1 MAFEDLMGANYKGEC
16 PTLKHLYQLNERAFQ
31 GIQEQLA
38 KNNLIPL
45 FGAGFTGD
53 VYPVW
58 PSLLRK
64 IAEPFPNCQT
74 QLESQLNAGQFE
86 EAASTLCEEMDEFE
100 FQEELYQTF
109 GPHTVPD
116 AMEKLTPARK
126 AIPRIFNGPMMTT
139 NVDLCLEEIYGHR
152 LEVLC
157 PHTKYHLPQAD
168 RALQTAAPILFKLHG
183 SVSDREH
190 MVFTK
195 EDYDK
200 VYLSP
205 SAQSS
210 PLVHTLSSIFSSRPV
225 LFLGC
230 SLYTD
235 RVVQVLNACC
245 EHRTYFALVELP
257 KETENEA
264 NPWEPLL
271 VNADGAENEVYRQ
284 RRQFMSK
291 HHIQCIWYPC
301 GQYEALDWF
310 LQALLPPEAPTPKK
324 RSPIPSLRRSLVG
337 RDAFIQNLY
346 EHCIRHSAPVFVTG
360 VGGQGKTEV
369 CHAVLRRLEGEGH
382 NILYVPAAGIQSP
395 ALLCQTIAQRAGIP
409 TLPDDKASDL
419 PGYLDYLQDGLSTRS
434 HAVLYLDNF
443 EDVWHAAQEDERL
456 KVLEFLAQLC
466 RMDLPVLLSSQVAP
480 TCYDI
485 PQDVLPLES
494 LNRKDGKDR
503 ELFQDIYEEK
513 KGHLPLEGQAFETL
527 LQQLDGHP
535 LSILLTATLAAH
547 APSWENVLERWTH
560 AQQKTSNSRHTSLDT
575 ALQAVWDAL
584 SPSPQ
589 AIHLWG
595 LIALYYGPL
604 AYAQL
609 MELAENEQ
617 EREQWTDSIA
627 QLCDACL
634 VDWDDTGTALVM
646 LQPVKEGF
654 FLLAEEDEVFF
665 CILQWF
671 NHYAPILEQANDFQN
686 PSRQAAHTYVVEHL
700 PQLFHLLERMLAP
713 KWQEQLYPAI
723 ALFTQKLHNYF
734 QFSTL
739 QGLDILKKLL
749 SFIQQQENRSL
760 EGLIAERQA
769 DLLRRT
775 GQLPQALDLYAQ
787 AESLF
792 RQEHNNLGLANTLK
806 SRADLLRRT
815 GQLPQALNLYAQA
828 ESLYRQEQDDLG
840 LANTLFSRADLL
852 FLTGQL
858 PQALD
863 LYTQTETLYRQEH
876 NNLGLANTLRSR
888 ADLLSRTGQLPQALN
903 LYAQAES
910 LFRQEQNNLGLA
922 NTLRSQA
929 ELLSRTGQL
938 PQALNLYAQAESLFR
953 QVHNNLGL
961 ANSLK
966 SRADLLSRTGQLPQA
981 LALYAQAEALYHQE
995 QDNLGLAN
1003 TLKSRADLLSRT
1015 GKFPKAL
1022 DLYAQAEALYRQE
1035 QDDLGLANTLRS
1047 RADLLS
1053 RTGKLQQALDL
1064 YAQAETLYRQEQDN
1078 LGLAN
1083 SLLSRAFLYLDS
1095 NDYAQVLPLLFQAL
1109 PLYESEQEPWGIVFT
1124 CALLSKLCPLFE
1136 KQAHQAPAFEQR
1148 AREIA
1153 ETLPPNQKEI
1163 ILSILNNKNP

>member
-1 MAFEDLMGANYKGEC
+1 MAFEDLMGANYKGEFQ
-16 PTLKHLYQLNERAFQ
+16 TLKRLYKQNKRAFQ
-31 GIQEQLA
+31 GIQEQLS

-45 FGAGFTGD
+45 FGAGFTGY

-58 PSLLRK
+58 PSLLEK
-64 IAEPFPNCQT
+64 MAEPFPNCQT
-74 QLESQLNAGQFE
+74 QLEDQLNAGQFE
-86 EAASTLCEEMDEFE
+86 EAASTLCAEMGEFE
-100 FQEELYQTF
+100 FREELCQTF

-195 EDYDK
+195 EAYDT
-200 VYLSP
+200 VYPCSQEPTPLSE
-205 SAQSS
+205 
-210 PLVHTLSSIFSSRPV
+210 TLSSIFRSRPV

-230 SLYTD
+230 SLDTD

-245 EHRTYFALVELP
+245 EHRSYFALVELP
-257 KETENEA
+257 KETENKA

-301 GQYEALDWF
+301 GQYEALDWL

-324 RSPIPSLRRSLVG
+324 RSPIPALRRTLVG
-337 RDAFIQNLY
+337 RDVFIQTLY
-346 EHCIRHSAPVFVTG
+346 EHCTNHSAPVFVTG

-419 PGYLDYLQDGLSTRS
+419 PGYLDYLLDGMSTRS
-434 HAVLYLDNF
+434 NAVLYLDNF
-443 EDVWHAAQEDERL
+443 EDVWHATEQDERL
-456 KVLEFLAQLC
+456 KVLEFLARLC
-466 RMDLPVLLSSQVAP
+466 QMDLPVLLSSQVAP
-480 TCYDI
+480 TSYDVS
-485 PQDVLPLES
+485 QNVLPLES

-503 ELFQDIYEEK
+503 ELFQAVYHEK

-547 APSWENVLERWTH
+547 APSWDNVLERWTH

-584 SPSPQ
+584 SPSTQ

-604 AYAQL
+604 DYPQL
-609 MELAENEQ
+609 MELAEDEQ
-617 EREQWTDSIA
+617 KRQQWQCSID

-634 VDWDDTGTALVM
+634 VDWNDTGSALVM
-646 LQPVKEGF
+646 LQPVKEGY
-654 FLLAEEDEVFF
+654 FLLAEADEVIS
-665 CILQWF
+665 CILQWCSY
-671 NHYAPILEQANDFQN
+671 YAPILEQTNNFHHSNYQI
-686 PSRQAAHTYVVEHL
+686 SHTYVVEHL

-713 KWQEQLYPAI
+713 KWQERLYPAT
-723 ALFTQKLHNYF
+723 AFLTQKIRNYF

-739 QGLDILKKLL
+739 QGLDLLKKLL
-749 SFIQQQENRSL
+749 PFSQQQKNCPL
-760 EGLIAERQA
+760 EALISILLA
-769 DLLRRT
+769 DLLSRT
-775 GQLPQALDLYAQ
+775 GLPQQALD
-787 AESLF
+787 
-792 RQEHNNLGLANTLK
+792 
-806 SRADLLRRT
+806 
-815 GQLPQALNLYAQA
+815 LYAQA
-828 ESLYRQEQDDLG
+828 ESLYRQEQ
-840 LANTLFSRADLL
+840 
-852 FLTGQL
+852 
-858 PQALD
+858 
-863 LYTQTETLYRQEH
+863 

-888 ADLLSRTGQLPQALN
+888 ADLLSRTGQLQQALD

-910 LFRQEQNNLGLA
+910 LFRQEQSNLGLA
-922 NTLRSQA
+922 NTLKSRA
-929 ELLSRTGQL
+929 DLLSLTGQL

-953 QVHNNLGL
+953 QEQDNLGL
-961 ANSLK
+961 ANTLQ
-966 SRADLLSRTGQLPQA
+966 SRADLLSRTGQ
-981 LALYAQAEALYHQE
+981 
-995 QDNLGLAN
+995 
-1003 TLKSRADLLSRT
+1003 
-1015 GKFPKAL
+1015 
-1022 DLYAQAEALYRQE
+1022 
-1035 QDDLGLANTLRS
+1035 
-1047 RADLLS
+1047 
-1053 RTGKLQQALDL
+1053 LQQALDL

-1078 LGLAN
+1078 LGIAN
-1083 SLLSRAFLYLDS
+1083 TLLSRAFLYLDS
-1095 NDYAQVLPLLFQAL
+1095 NDYAQALTLLFQAL
-1109 PLYESEQEPWGIVFT
+1109 PLYESEQEPWGIAFT

-1136 KQAHQAPAFEQR
+1136 NQAHQAPALEQR

-1153 ETLPPNQKEI
+1153 ETLPPNQKEM
-1163 ILSILNNKNP
+1163 ILSILDNED

>member
-1 MAFEDLMGANYKGEC
+1 MAFEDLMGKNYKGEC

-45 FGAGFTGD
+45 FGAGFTGAA
-53 VYPVW
+53 YPGW
-58 PSLLRK
+58 SSLLRK
-64 IAEPFPNCQT
+64 MAEPFPNCQV
-74 QLESQLNAGQFE
+74 QLNAQLNAGQFE
-86 EAASTLCEEMDEFE
+86 EAASTLCAEMGEDY
-100 FQEELYQTF
+100 FQEELDQTF
-109 GPHTVPD
+109 GPHTVLD

-157 PHTKYHLPQAD
+157 PHAEYHLSQAH

-183 SVSDREH
+183 SVPDREH
-190 MVFTK
+190 MDFTK
-195 EDYDK
+195 EAYDT
-200 VYLSP
+200 VYPCSQQPTPLSE
-205 SAQSS
+205 
-210 PLVHTLSSIFSSRPV
+210 TLSSIFRSRPV

-230 SLYTD
+230 SLDTD

-245 EHRTYFALVELP
+245 KNRSYFALVELP
-257 KETENEA
+257 KETENKA

-271 VNADGAENEVYRQ
+271 VNADGTENKAYRQ
-284 RRQFMSK
+284 RRLFMSN

-301 GQYEALDWF
+301 GQYDALDWF

-324 RSPIPSLRRSLVG
+324 RSPIPALRRSLVG
-337 RDAFIQNLY
+337 RDVFIQNLY
-346 EHCIRHSAPVFVTG
+346 EHCTRHSAPVFVTG
-360 VGGQGKTEV
+360 IGGQGKTEV

-382 NILYVPAAGIQSP
+382 DMLYVPVAGIQSP
-395 ALLCQTIAQRAGIP
+395 ALLCQAIAQRAGIP

-434 HAVLYLDNF
+434 GAVLYLDNF

-456 KVLEFLAQLC
+456 PILEFLARLC
-466 RMDLPVLLSSQVAP
+466 RMGPPVLLSSQVAP
-480 TCYDI
+480 TSYDV
-485 PQDVLPLES
+485 PQNVLPLES

-513 KGHLPLEGQAFETL
+513 KGHLPLEGQAFEAL

-547 APSWENVLERWTH
+547 APSWDNVLERWTH

-595 LIALYYGPL
+595 LIALYHGPL
-604 AYAQL
+604 EYTQL
-609 MELAENEQ
+609 MKLAKNEQ
-617 EREQWTDSIA
+617 EREQQWTDSIA

-634 VDWDDTGTALVM
+634 VDWDDTGAALVM

-654 FLLAEEDEVFF
+654 FLLAEADEVIS
-665 CILQWF
+665 CILQWCRY
-671 NHYAPILEQANDFQN
+671 YAPILEQANDRHN
-686 PSRQAAHTYVVEHL
+686 SNRQDAHTYVMEHL

-713 KWQEQLYPAI
+713 KWQEQLYLVI
-723 ALFTQKLHNYF
+723 VFITNQMSNYF
-734 QFSTL
+734 QFSVL

-749 SFIQQQENRSL
+749 SFAQHQENRSL
-760 EGLIAERQA
+760 EGLITERQA
-769 DLLRRT
+769 DLLNRT

-792 RQEHNNLGLANTLK
+792 RQEHNNLGLANTLF
-806 SRADLLRRT
+806 SRADLLTHT
-815 GQLPQALNLYAQA
+815 GQLQQALDLYAQA
-828 ESLYRQEQDDLG
+828 QILYRQEQDDLG
-840 LANTLFSRADLL
+840 LANTLLSRADLL
-852 FLTGQL
+852 RL
-858 PQALD
+858 
-863 LYTQTETLYRQEH
+863 
-876 NNLGLANTLRSR
+876 
-888 ADLLSRTGQLPQALN
+888 
-903 LYAQAES
+903 
-910 LFRQEQNNLGLA
+910 
-922 NTLRSQA
+922 
-929 ELLSRTGQL
+929 
-938 PQALNLYAQAESLFR
+938 
-953 QVHNNLGL
+953 
-961 ANSLK
+961 
-966 SRADLLSRTGQLPQA
+966 
-981 LALYAQAEALYHQE
+981 
-995 QDNLGLAN
+995 
-1003 TLKSRADLLSRT
+1003 T

-1022 DLYAQAEALYRQE
+1022 DLYAQAESLYRQE
-1035 QDDLGLANTLRS
+1035 QSNLGLANTLRN

-1053 RTGKLQQALDL
+1053 LTGQFPQALDLYAQAESLYRQEQVHLGLANTLLSRALLLTHTGQLQQALDL
-1064 YAQAETLYRQEQDN
+1064 YAQAEFLFRQEQSN

-1083 SLLSRAFLYLDS
+1083 TLKNRALVYLDS
-1095 NDYAQVLPLLFQAL
+1095 DDDAQALTLLFQAL
-1109 PLYESEQEPWGIVFT
+1109 PLYESEQEPWGIALT
-1124 CALLSKLCPLFE
+1124 CARLSQLCTQFE
-1136 KQAHQAPAFEQR
+1136 DQAHQAPALERR
-1148 AREIA
+1148 AREVA

>member
-16 PTLKHLYQLNERAFQ
+16 QTLKRLYQQNKRAFQ

-45 FGAGFTGD
+45 FGAGFTGY

-86 EAASTLCEEMDEFE
+86 EAASTLCAEMGEFE
-100 FQEELYQTF
+100 FREELCQTF

-126 AIPRIFNGPMMTT
+126 AIPRIFKGPIMTT
-139 NVDLCLEEIYGHR
+139 NVDLCLEELYGHR

-157 PHTKYHLPQAD
+157 PHTDYHRPQAD
-168 RALQTAAPILFKLHG
+168 RAIQTAAPILFKLHG
-183 SVSDREH
+183 SVTDREH

-195 EDYDK
+195 EAYDT
-200 VYLSP
+200 VYPCSQEPTPLSE
-205 SAQSS
+205 
-210 PLVHTLSSIFSSRPV
+210 TLSSIFHSRPV

-230 SLYTD
+230 SLGTD

-245 EHRTYFALVELP
+245 EHRSYFALVELP
-257 KETENEA
+257 KETENKA

-271 VNADGAENEVYRQ
+271 LNADGTENEVYRQ

-301 GQYEALDWF
+301 GKYEALDWL

-324 RSPIPSLRRSLVG
+324 RSPIPALRRTLVG
-337 RDAFIQNLY
+337 RDVFIQTLY
-346 EHCIRHSAPVFVTG
+346 EHCTNHSAPVFVTG

-369 CHAVLRRLEGEGH
+369 CHAVLRRLEEEGH
-382 NILYVPAAGIQSP
+382 NILYVSVAGIQSL

-434 HAVLYLDNF
+434 GAVLYLDNF
-443 EDVWHAAQEDERL
+443 EDVWHATQEDERL

-466 RMDLPVLLSSQVAP
+466 QMDLPVLLSSQVAP
-480 TCYDI
+480 TSYDVS
-485 PQDVLPLES
+485 QNVLPLES
-494 LNRKDGKDR
+494 LNHQDGKDR
-503 ELFQDIYEEK
+503 ELFQAVYHEK
-513 KGHLPLEGQAFETL
+513 NGHLPLEGQAFEIL

-547 APSWENVLERWTH
+547 APSWDNVLERWTH

-589 AIHLWG
+589 VIHLWG

-604 AYAQL
+604 TYTQL

-634 VDWDDTGTALVM
+634 VDWDDTGATLVM

-654 FLLAEEDEVFF
+654 FLLAEEDEVIF
-665 CILQWF
+665 CVLQWC
-671 NHYAPILEQANDFQN
+671 NHYSFILEQANDFQN

-713 KWQEQLYPAI
+713 EWQTQLSPTTESLAR
-723 ALFTQKLHNYF
+723 KMHNYF
-734 QFSTL
+734 QFLTL
-739 QGLDILKKLL
+739 QGINILEKLL
-749 SFIQQQENRSL
+749 PFAQHHKNCSL
-760 EGLIAERQA
+760 EALILARQA
-769 DLLRRT
+769 NLLTRT
-775 GQLPQALDLYAQ
+775 GQLPQALDLY
-787 AESLF
+787 
-792 RQEHNNLGLANTLK
+792 T
-806 SRADLLRRT
+806 
-815 GQLPQALNLYAQA
+815 
-828 ESLYRQEQDDLG
+828 
-840 LANTLFSRADLL
+840 
-852 FLTGQL
+852 
-858 PQALD
+858 
-863 LYTQTETLYRQEH
+863 
-876 NNLGLANTLRSR
+876 
-888 ADLLSRTGQLPQALN
+888 
-903 LYAQAES
+903 
-910 LFRQEQNNLGLA
+910 
-922 NTLRSQA
+922 
-929 ELLSRTGQL
+929 
-938 PQALNLYAQAESLFR
+938 
-953 QVHNNLGL
+953 
-961 ANSLK
+961 
-966 SRADLLSRTGQLPQA
+966 
-981 LALYAQAEALYHQE
+981 
-995 QDNLGLAN
+995 
-1003 TLKSRADLLSRT
+1003 
-1015 GKFPKAL
+1015 
-1022 DLYAQAEALYRQE
+1022 QAEALYRQE
-1035 QDDLGLANTLRS
+1035 QDDLGLAYTLRS
-1047 RADLLS
+1047 RADLLT
-1053 RTGKLQQALDL
+1053 RTGQFPKALDL
-1064 YAQAETLYRQEQDN
+1064 YTQAETLYRQEQDN

-1083 SLLSRAFLYLDS
+1083 TLKNRALVYMDS
-1095 NDYAQVLPLLFQAL
+1095 DDDAQALTLLFQAL
-1109 PLYESEQEPWGIVFT
+1109 PLYESEQEPWGIALT
-1124 CALLSKLCPLFE
+1124 CVLLSQLCTQFE
-1136 KQAHQAPAFEQR
+1136 DQAHQAPALEQR

-1153 ETLPPNQKEI
+1153 ETLPFQSKRNY
-1163 ILSILNNKNP
+1163 SF

>member
-1 MAFEDLMGANYKGEC
+1 MTFEHLMGANYKGNC
-16 PTLKHLYQLNERAFQ
+16 PTLKRLYQQNKRAFQ
-31 GIQEQLA
+31 GIQEQLS

-45 FGAGFTGD
+45 FGAGFTGAA
-53 VYPVW
+53 YPGW
-58 PSLLRK
+58 SSLLRK
-64 IAEPFPNCQT
+64 MAEPFPNCQT

-195 EDYDK
+195 EDYDT
-200 VYLSP
+200 VYPCSQEPTPLSE
-205 SAQSS
+205 
-210 PLVHTLSSIFSSRPV
+210 TLSSIFHSRPV

-230 SLYTD
+230 SLDTD

-271 VNADGAENEVYRQ
+271 LNADGAENEVYRQ

-301 GQYEALDWF
+301 GKYEALDWF

-324 RSPIPSLRRSLVG
+324 RSPIPALRRSLVG
-337 RDAFIQNLY
+337 RDVFIQTLY
-346 EHCIRHSAPVFVTG
+346 ERCTSHTAPIFVTG

-369 CHAVLRRLEGEGH
+369 CHAVLRRLEEEGH
-382 NILYVPAAGIQSP
+382 SILYVSVTGIQSP

-419 PGYLDYLQDGLSTRS
+419 PGYLDYLLDGLSTRS
-434 HAVLYLDNF
+434 GTVLYLDNF
-443 EDVWHAAQEDERL
+443 EDVWRAAQEDERL

-466 RMDLPVLLSSQVAP
+466 QMSLPVLLSSQVAP
-480 TCYDI
+480 TSYDV

-494 LNRKDGKDR
+494 LNHQDGKDR

-584 SPSPQ
+584 SPSTQ

-604 AYAQL
+604 TYTQL

-634 VDWDDTGTALVM
+634 VDWNDTGTALVM

-654 FLLAEEDEVFF
+654 FLLAEADEVIS
-665 CILQWF
+665 CILQWCSY
-671 NHYAPILEQANDFQN
+671 YAPILEQANDFQN
-686 PSRQAAHTYVVEHL
+686 PSRQDAHTYVVEHL

-713 KWQEQLYPAI
+713 EWQRQLSSSTES
-723 ALFTQKLHNYF
+723 FTRNMRNYF
-734 QFSTL
+734 QFSAL

-760 EGLIAERQA
+760 EGLISKKQA
-769 DLLRRT
+769 DLLNHT

-806 SRADLLRRT
+806 SRADLLKRT
-815 GQLPQALNLYAQA
+815 GQLPQALDLYAQA
-828 ESLYRQEQDDLG
+828 ESLYRQEQANLGLANSLLSRADLLSRIGQLQQALDLYAQAEALYRQEQANLG

-852 FLTGQL
+852 SRTGQFPQALDLYAQAESLFRQEQDNLGLANTLQSRADLLFRTGQL

-863 LYTQTETLYRQEH
+863 LYTQAESLFRQQQDD
-876 NNLGLANTLRSR
+876 LGLANTLRSR
-888 ADLLSRTGQLPQALN
+888 ADLLSLTRQFPQALD

-922 NTLRSQA
+922 NTL
-929 ELLSRTGQL
+929 
-938 PQALNLYAQAESLFR
+938 
-953 QVHNNLGL
+953 
-961 ANSLK
+961 K
-966 SRADLLSRTGQLPQA
+966 SRADLLSRTGQFPQ
-981 LALYAQAEALYHQE
+981 
-995 QDNLGLAN
+995 
-1003 TLKSRADLLSRT
+1003 
-1015 GKFPKAL
+1015 AL
-1022 DLYAQAEALYRQE
+1022 DLYARAESLFRQE
-1035 QDDLGLANTLRS
+1035 QDNLGLANTLRS
-1047 RADLLS
+1047 RADLLR
-1053 RTGKLQQALDL
+1053 RTGQLPQALDL

-1083 SLLSRAFLYLDS
+1083 TLKNRALVYMDS
-1095 NDYAQVLPLLFQAL
+1095 DNDAQALTLLFQAL
-1109 PLYESEQEPWGIVFT
+1109 PLYESEQEPWGIAFT
-1124 CALLSKLCPLFE
+1124 CAWLSKLCPLFE
-1136 KQAHQAPAFEQR
+1136 KQAHQAPALERR

>member
-1 MAFEDLMGANYKGEC
+1 MTFEHLMGSNYEGSC
-16 PTLKHLYQLNERAFQ
+16 PTLKRLYQQNKRAFQ

-45 FGAGFTGD
+45 FGAGFTGAA
-53 VYPVW
+53 YLGW
-58 PSLLRK
+58 SSLLK
-64 IAEPFPNCQT
+64 EMAKPFPNCQAK
-74 QLESQLNAGQFE
+74 LGKQLNDSQFE
-86 EAASTLCEEMDEFE
+86 EAASTLCEEMGEYD

-157 PHTKYHLPQAD
+157 PHTEYHLPQAD
-168 RALQTAAPILFKLHG
+168 RSLQTAAPILFKLHG

-195 EDYDK
+195 EAYDT
-200 VYLSP
+200 VYPCSQEPTPLSK
-205 SAQSS
+205 
-210 PLVHTLSSIFSSRPV
+210 TLSSIFHSRPV

-230 SLYTD
+230 SLGTD

-245 EHRTYFALVELP
+245 EHRSYFALVELP
-257 KETENEA
+257 KETENKA

-301 GQYEALDWF
+301 GQYDALDWL
-310 LQALLPPEAPTPKK
+310 LQALLPPEAPAPKK
-324 RSPIPSLRRSLVG
+324 RSPIPALRRSLVG
-337 RDAFIQNLY
+337 RDVFIQTLY
-346 EHCIRHSAPVFVTG
+346 EHCTNHSAPVFVTG

-382 NILYVPAAGIQSP
+382 DILYVPAAGIQSP
-395 ALLCQTIAQRAGIP
+395 ALLCQAIAQRAGIP
-409 TLPDDKASDL
+409 TLPDDKANDL
-419 PGYLDYLQDGLSTRS
+419 PGYLGYLQDELSTRS
-434 HAVLYLDNF
+434 NAVLYLDNF
-443 EDVWHAAQEDERL
+443 EDVWHATEQDERL

-466 RMDLPVLLSSQVAP
+466 QLSLPVLLSSQVAP
-480 TCYDI
+480 TSYDVS
-485 PQDVLPLES
+485 QNVLPLES

-503 ELFQDIYEEK
+503 ELFQDVYEEK
-513 KGHLPLEGQAFETL
+513 QGHLPLEGQAFETL

-560 AQQKTSNSRHTSLDT
+560 AQQKTSNSRHASLDT

-584 SPSPQ
+584 SPSPE

-604 AYAQL
+604 EYTQL

-634 VDWDDTGTALVM
+634 VDWDDTGAALVM

-700 PQLFHLLERMLAP
+700 PQLFHLLERMLVP
-713 KWQEQLYPAI
+713 QWQVQLSPAI
-723 ALFTQKLHNYF
+723 ISLIPTMRNYF
-734 QFSTL
+734 QFSAL

-749 SFIQQQENRSL
+749 PFAQQQKNCPL
-760 EGLIAERQA
+760 EALISIFRA
-769 DLLRRT
+769 DLLNLTGQLPQALDLYAQAESLFRQVQDNLGLAYTLTSRAYLLSRT

-792 RQEHNNLGLANTLK
+792 RQEQDDLGLANTLK
-806 SRADLLRRT
+806 SRADLLRHT
-815 GQLPQALNLYAQA
+815 GQLPQALNLY
-828 ESLYRQEQDDLG
+828 
-840 LANTLFSRADLL
+840 T
-852 FLTGQL
+852 
-858 PQALD
+858 
-863 LYTQTETLYRQEH
+863 
-876 NNLGLANTLRSR
+876 
-888 ADLLSRTGQLPQALN
+888 
-903 LYAQAES
+903 QAES
-910 LFRQEQNNLGLA
+910 LF
-922 NTLRSQA
+922 
-929 ELLSRTGQL
+929 QL
-938 PQALNLYAQAESLFR
+938 
-953 QVHNNLGL
+953 
-961 ANSLK
+961 
-966 SRADLLSRTGQLPQA
+966 
-981 LALYAQAEALYHQE
+981 E

-1003 TLKSRADLLSRT
+1003 TLLRRADLLSHT
-1015 GKFPKAL
+1015 VQISQAL
-1022 DLYAQAEALYRQE
+1022 ELYTQAESLYRQLHHN
-1035 QDDLGLANTLRS
+1035 LGLANTLKN
-1047 RADLLS
+1047 RALVYMDS
-1053 RTGKLQQALDL
+1053 DNAHAL
-1064 YAQAETLYRQEQDN
+1064 T
-1078 LGLAN
+1078 
-1083 SLLSRAFLYLDS
+1083 
-1095 NDYAQVLPLLFQAL
+1095 LLFQAL
-1109 PLYESEQEPWGIVFT
+1109 PLYESVQEPWGIAST
-1124 CALLSKLCPLFE
+1124 CAWLSKLCLLFE
-1136 KQAHQAPAFEQR
+1136 KQAHQAPALEQR

-1153 ETLPPNQKEI
+1153 ETLPPNQKKA
-1163 ILSILNNKNP
+1163 ILSILDDEDW

>member
-16 PTLKHLYQLNERAFQ
+16 PTLKHLYQQNKRAFQ

-45 FGAGFTGD
+45 FGAGFTGY

-64 IAEPFPNCQT
+64 MAKPFPNCQA
-74 QLESQLNAGQFE
+74 QLEKQLNDSQFE
-86 EAASTLCEEMDEFE
+86 EAASTLCEEMGEYD

-109 GPHTVPD
+109 GPRTVPD
-116 AMEKLTPARK
+116 AMNKLTPARK

-157 PHTKYHLPQAD
+157 PHTEYHLPQAD
-168 RALQTAAPILFKLHG
+168 RSLQTAAPILFKLHG

-195 EDYDK
+195 EAYDK

-230 SLYTD
+230 SLGTD

-245 EHRTYFALVELP
+245 EHRSYFALVELP

-271 VNADGAENEVYRQ
+271 LNADGTENEAYRQ
-284 RRQFMSK
+284 RRLFMSK

-301 GQYEALDWF
+301 DQYEALDWF

-324 RSPIPSLRRSLVG
+324 RSPIPALRRSLVG
-337 RDAFIQNLY
+337 RDVFIQNLY
-346 EHCIRHSAPVFVTG
+346 ERCTNHSAPVFVTG
-360 VGGQGKTEV
+360 IGGQGKTEV
-369 CHAVLRRLEGEGH
+369 CHAVLRRLEEDGH
-382 NILYVPAAGIQSP
+382 NILYVSVAEIQSP

-419 PGYLDYLQDGLSTRS
+419 PGYLDYLLDELSTRS

-456 KVLEFLAQLC
+456 KVLEFLVQLC
-466 RMDLPVLLSSQVAP
+466 QMGLPVLLSSQVAP
-480 TCYDI
+480 TSYDV

-503 ELFQDIYEEK
+503 ELFQAIYEEK
-513 KGHLPLEGQAFETL
+513 KGHLPLEGQALETL

-560 AQQKTSNSRHTSLDT
+560 AQQKTSNPRHTSLDT

-584 SPSPQ
+584 SPFPE

-604 AYAQL
+604 EYPQL
-609 MELAENEQ
+609 MELAKNEQ
-617 EREQWTDSIA
+617 ERQQWEASID

-634 VDWDDTGTALVM
+634 VNWDDTRATLVM

-654 FLLAEEDEVFF
+654 FLLAEADDVVS
-665 CILQWF
+665 CILQWYD
-671 NHYAPILEQANDFQN
+671 HYGSILESANDFHHSNYQL
-686 PSRQAAHTYVVEHL
+686 AHTYVVEHL
-700 PQLFHLLERMLAP
+700 PQLFHLLERMQAS
-713 KWQEQLYPAI
+713 KWQQQLSSATEF
-723 ALFTQKLHNYF
+723 LTEKMSNYF
-734 QFSTL
+734 QFSIL
-739 QGLDILKKLL
+739 HGLDILNKLL
-749 SFIQQQENRSL
+749 PLAQQHENHSL
-760 EGLIAERQA
+760 VALISAILANLLSRIGQFSQA
-769 DLLRRT
+769 
-775 GQLPQALDLYAQ
+775 QDLYLQ

-792 RQEHNNLGLANTLK
+792 RL
-806 SRADLLRRT
+806 
-815 GQLPQALNLYAQA
+815 
-828 ESLYRQEQDDLG
+828 
-840 LANTLFSRADLL
+840 
-852 FLTGQL
+852 
-858 PQALD
+858 
-863 LYTQTETLYRQEH
+863 
-876 NNLGLANTLRSR
+876 
-888 ADLLSRTGQLPQALN
+888 
-903 LYAQAES
+903 
-910 LFRQEQNNLGLA
+910 
-922 NTLRSQA
+922 
-929 ELLSRTGQL
+929 
-938 PQALNLYAQAESLFR
+938 
-953 QVHNNLGL
+953 V
-961 ANSLK
+961 
-966 SRADLLSRTGQLPQA
+966 
-981 LALYAQAEALYHQE
+981 

-1003 TLKSRADLLSRT
+1003 TLLNRADLFCHTGQFSQAQDMYNQAETLYHQVHGNQGLANTLLSRADLLSLT
-1015 GKFPKAL
+1015 GQLPQ
-1022 DLYAQAEALYRQE
+1022 AQ
-1035 QDDLGLANTLRS
+1035 DM
-1047 RADLLS
+1047 
-1053 RTGKLQQALDL
+1053 
-1064 YAQAETLYRQEQDN
+1064 YAQAETLYRQVCDN

-1083 SLLSRAFLYLDS
+1083 TLKDRALLHLSSHDYNQTLVFL
-1095 NDYAQVLPLLFQAL
+1095 FRAL
-1109 PLYESEQEPWGIVFT
+1109 PLYESVQEPWGIALT
-1124 CALLSKLCPLFE
+1124 CALLSQLCPLFE
-1136 KQAHQAPAFEQR
+1136 DYAPQAPMLKQR
-1148 AREIA
+1148 AQVIL
-1153 ETLPPNQKEI
+1153 ETLLPNQKEK
-1163 ILSILNNKNP
+1163 ILSILGDED

>member
-16 PTLKHLYQLNERAFQ
+16 QTLKRLYQLNERAFQ

-45 FGAGFTGD
+45 FGAGFTGY

-86 EAASTLCEEMDEFE
+86 EAASTLCAEMDEFE
-100 FQEELYQTF
+100 FQEELFQTF
-109 GPHTVPD
+109 GPRTVPD

-157 PHTKYHLPQAD
+157 PHTEYHLPQAD

-195 EDYDK
+195 EAYDK

-230 SLYTD
+230 SLGTD

-245 EHRTYFALVELP
+245 EHRSYFALVELP

-271 VNADGAENEVYRQ
+271 LNADGTENEAYRQ
-284 RRQFMSK
+284 RRLFMSK

-301 GQYEALDWF
+301 DQYEALDWF

-324 RSPIPSLRRSLVG
+324 RSPIPALRRSLVG
-337 RDAFIQNLY
+337 RDVFIQNLY
-346 EHCIRHSAPVFVTG
+346 ERCTNHSAPVFVTG
-360 VGGQGKTEV
+360 IGGQGKTEV
-369 CHAVLRRLEGEGH
+369 CHAVLRRLEEDGH
-382 NILYVPAAGIQSP
+382 NILYVSVAEIQSP

-419 PGYLDYLQDGLSTRS
+419 PGYLDYLLDELSTRS

-456 KVLEFLAQLC
+456 KVLEFLVQLC
-466 RMDLPVLLSSQVAP
+466 QMGLPVLLSSQVAP
-480 TCYDI
+480 TSYDV

-503 ELFQDIYEEK
+503 ELFQAIYEEK
-513 KGHLPLEGQAFETL
+513 KGHLPLEGQALETL

-560 AQQKTSNSRHTSLDT
+560 AQQKTSNPRHTSLDT

-584 SPSPQ
+584 SPFPE

-604 AYAQL
+604 EYPQL
-609 MELAENEQ
+609 MELAKNEQ
-617 EREQWTDSIA
+617 ERQQWEASID

-634 VDWDDTGTALVM
+634 VNWDDTRATLVM

-654 FLLAEEDEVFF
+654 FLLAEADDVVS
-665 CILQWF
+665 CILQWYD
-671 NHYAPILEQANDFQN
+671 HYGSILESANDFHHSNYQL
-686 PSRQAAHTYVVEHL
+686 AHTYVVEHL
-700 PQLFHLLERMLAP
+700 PQLFHLLERMQAS
-713 KWQEQLYPAI
+713 KWQQQLSSATEF
-723 ALFTQKLHNYF
+723 LTEKMSNYF
-734 QFSTL
+734 QFSIL
-739 QGLDILKKLL
+739 HGLDILNKLL
-749 SFIQQQENRSL
+749 PLAQQHENHSL
-760 EGLIAERQA
+760 VALISAILANLLSRIGQFSQA
-769 DLLRRT
+769 
-775 GQLPQALDLYAQ
+775 QDLYLQ

-792 RQEHNNLGLANTLK
+792 RL
-806 SRADLLRRT
+806 
-815 GQLPQALNLYAQA
+815 
-828 ESLYRQEQDDLG
+828 
-840 LANTLFSRADLL
+840 
-852 FLTGQL
+852 
-858 PQALD
+858 
-863 LYTQTETLYRQEH
+863 
-876 NNLGLANTLRSR
+876 
-888 ADLLSRTGQLPQALN
+888 
-903 LYAQAES
+903 
-910 LFRQEQNNLGLA
+910 
-922 NTLRSQA
+922 
-929 ELLSRTGQL
+929 
-938 PQALNLYAQAESLFR
+938 
-953 QVHNNLGL
+953 V
-961 ANSLK
+961 
-966 SRADLLSRTGQLPQA
+966 
-981 LALYAQAEALYHQE
+981 

-1003 TLKSRADLLSRT
+1003 TLLNRADLFCHTGQFSQAQDMYNQAETLYHQVHGNQGLANTLLSRADLLSLT
-1015 GKFPKAL
+1015 GQLPQ
-1022 DLYAQAEALYRQE
+1022 AQ
-1035 QDDLGLANTLRS
+1035 DM
-1047 RADLLS
+1047 
-1053 RTGKLQQALDL
+1053 
-1064 YAQAETLYRQEQDN
+1064 YAQAETLYRQVCDN

-1083 SLLSRAFLYLDS
+1083 TLKDRALLHLSSHDYNQTLVFL
-1095 NDYAQVLPLLFQAL
+1095 FRAL
-1109 PLYESEQEPWGIVFT
+1109 PLYESVQEPWGIALT
-1124 CALLSKLCPLFE
+1124 CALLSQLCPLFE
-1136 KQAHQAPAFEQR
+1136 DYAPQAPMLKQR
-1148 AREIA
+1148 AQVIL
-1153 ETLPPNQKEI
+1153 ETLLPNQKEK
-1163 ILSILNNKNP
+1163 ILSILGDED

>member
-16 PTLKHLYQLNERAFQ
+16 PTLQRLYQQNKRAFQ
-31 GIQEQLA
+31 GIQEQLS

-45 FGAGFTGD
+45 FGAGFTGAS
-53 VYPVW
+53 YPGW
-58 PSLLRK
+58 SSLLK
-64 IAEPFPNCQT
+64 EMAKPFPNCQAK
-74 QLESQLNAGQFE
+74 LEKQLNDSQFE
-86 EAASTLCEEMDEFE
+86 EAASTLCAEMGEFE
-100 FQEELYQTF
+100 FREELCQTF

-116 AMEKLTPARK
+116 AMKKLTPARK
-126 AIPRIFNGPMMTT
+126 AIPRIFKGPMMTT

-157 PHTKYHLPQAD
+157 PHTEYHLPQAD

-183 SVSDREH
+183 SVTDREH
-190 MVFTK
+190 TVFTK
-195 EDYDK
+195 EDYDT
-200 VYLSP
+200 VYPCSQEPTPLSK
-205 SAQSS
+205 
-210 PLVHTLSSIFSSRPV
+210 TLSSIFRSRPV

-230 SLYTD
+230 SLGTD

-301 GQYEALDWF
+301 GQYDALDWF
-310 LQALLPPEAPTPKK
+310 LQALLPPEAPAPKK
-324 RSPIPSLRRSLVG
+324 RSPIPALRRTLVG
-337 RDAFIQNLY
+337 RDVFIQTLY
-346 EHCIRHSAPVFVTG
+346 EHCTNHSAPVFVTG

-382 NILYVPAAGIQSP
+382 NILYVPATGIQSP
-395 ALLCQTIAQRAGIP
+395 ALLCQAIAQKAGIP

-434 HAVLYLDNF
+434 GAVLYLDNF
-443 EDVWHAAQEDERL
+443 EDVWHATQEDERL
-456 KVLEFLAQLC
+456 QMLEFLAQLC
-466 RMDLPVLLSSQVAP
+466 QMDLPVLLSSQVAP
-480 TCYDI
+480 TCYDV

-503 ELFQDIYEEK
+503 ELFQAVYHEK
-513 KGHLPLEGQAFETL
+513 NGHLPLEGQAFETL

-547 APSWENVLERWTH
+547 APSWDNVLERWTH
-560 AQQKTSNSRHTSLDT
+560 ARQKTSNSRHTSLDT
-575 ALQAVWDAL
+575 ALQAAWDAL

-604 AYAQL
+604 DYPQL

-634 VDWDDTGTALVM
+634 VDWDDTGAALVM

-654 FLLAEEDEVFF
+654 FLLAEADEVVS
-665 CILQWF
+665 CTLQWCRY
-671 NHYAPILEQANDFQN
+671 YAPILEQTNNFHHSNYQI
-686 PSRQAAHTYVVEHL
+686 SHTYVVEHL

-734 QFSTL
+734 QFSTP

-749 SFIQQQENRSL
+749 SFAQQQENRSL
-760 EGLIAERQA
+760 EGLITERQA

-775 GQLPQALDLYAQ
+775 GQLQQALDLYAQ

-792 RQEHNNLGLANTLK
+792 HQEQDNLGLANTLK

-815 GQLPQALNLYAQA
+815 GQ
-828 ESLYRQEQDDLG
+828 
-840 LANTLFSRADLL
+840 
-852 FLTGQL
+852 
-858 PQALD
+858 
-863 LYTQTETLYRQEH
+863 
-876 NNLGLANTLRSR
+876 
-888 ADLLSRTGQLPQALN
+888 
-903 LYAQAES
+903 
-910 LFRQEQNNLGLA
+910 
-922 NTLRSQA
+922 
-929 ELLSRTGQL
+929 
-938 PQALNLYAQAESLFR
+938 
-953 QVHNNLGL
+953 
-961 ANSLK
+961 
-966 SRADLLSRTGQLPQA
+966 
-981 LALYAQAEALYHQE
+981 
-995 QDNLGLAN
+995 
-1003 TLKSRADLLSRT
+1003 
-1015 GKFPKAL
+1015 
-1022 DLYAQAEALYRQE
+1022 
-1035 QDDLGLANTLRS
+1035 
-1047 RADLLS
+1047 
-1053 RTGKLQQALDL
+1053 LQQALDL

-1083 SLLSRAFLYLDS
+1083 TLFSRANLLRRTGQLQQALDLYAQAESLFRQQQDNLGLANTLQSRADLLKRTGQLSKALDLYTQAESLFRQEHNNLGLANTLFSRANLLTYTGQLPQALDLYAQAESLFRQQQDNLGLANTLFSRANLLRRTGQLPQALDLYAQAESLYRQEQANLGLANTLKSRADLLSRTGKLQQALDLYAQAETLFRQEQDNLGLANTLRSRAFLYLDS
-1095 NDYAQVLPLLFQAL
+1095 DDDAQAPTFLFQAL
-1109 PLYESEQEPWGIVFT
+1109 PLYESEQEPWGIALT

>member
-16 PTLKHLYQLNERAFQ
+16 QTLKRLYKQNKRAFQ

-45 FGAGFTGD
+45 FGAGFTGY

-116 AMEKLTPARK
+116 AMNKLTPARK
-126 AIPRIFNGPMMTT
+126 SIPRIFNGPMMTT

-195 EDYDK
+195 EAYDK

-230 SLYTD
+230 SLGTD

-245 EHRTYFALVELP
+245 EHRSYFALVELP

-271 VNADGAENEVYRQ
+271 LNADGTENEAYRQ
-284 RRQFMSK
+284 RRLFMSK

-301 GQYEALDWF
+301 DQYEALDWF

-324 RSPIPSLRRSLVG
+324 RSPIPALRRSLVG
-337 RDAFIQNLY
+337 RDVFIQNLY
-346 EHCIRHSAPVFVTG
+346 ERCTNHSAPVFVTG
-360 VGGQGKTEV
+360 IGGQGKTEV
-369 CHAVLRRLEGEGH
+369 CHAVLRRLEEDGH
-382 NILYVPAAGIQSP
+382 NILYVSVAEIQSP

-419 PGYLDYLQDGLSTRS
+419 PGYLDYLLDELSTRS
-434 HAVLYLDNF
+434 DAVLYLDNF

-456 KVLEFLAQLC
+456 KVLEFLVQLC
-466 RMDLPVLLSSQVAP
+466 QMGLPVLLSSQVAP
-480 TCYDI
+480 TSYDV

-503 ELFQDIYEEK
+503 ELFQAIYEEK
-513 KGHLPLEGQAFETL
+513 KGHLPLEGQALETL

-560 AQQKTSNSRHTSLDT
+560 AQQKTSNPRHTSLDT

-604 AYAQL
+604 EYPQL
-609 MELAENEQ
+609 MELAKNEQ
-617 EREQWTDSIA
+617 ERQQWEASID

-634 VDWDDTGTALVM
+634 VNWDDTRATLVM

-654 FLLAEEDEVFF
+654 FLLAEADEVVS
-665 CILQWF
+665 CILQWYD
-671 NHYAPILEQANDFQN
+671 HYGSILESANDFHHSNYQL
-686 PSRQAAHTYVVEHL
+686 AHTYVVEHL
-700 PQLFHLLERMLAP
+700 PQLFHLLERMQAS
-713 KWQEQLYPAI
+713 KWQQQLSSATEF
-723 ALFTQKLHNYF
+723 LTEKMSNYF
-734 QFSTL
+734 QFSIL
-739 QGLDILKKLL
+739 HGLDILNKLL
-749 SFIQQQENRSL
+749 PLAQQHENHSL
-760 EGLIAERQA
+760 VALISAILANLLSRIGQFSQA
-769 DLLRRT
+769 
-775 GQLPQALDLYAQ
+775 QDLYLQ

-792 RQEHNNLGLANTLK
+792 RL
-806 SRADLLRRT
+806 
-815 GQLPQALNLYAQA
+815 
-828 ESLYRQEQDDLG
+828 
-840 LANTLFSRADLL
+840 
-852 FLTGQL
+852 
-858 PQALD
+858 
-863 LYTQTETLYRQEH
+863 
-876 NNLGLANTLRSR
+876 
-888 ADLLSRTGQLPQALN
+888 
-903 LYAQAES
+903 
-910 LFRQEQNNLGLA
+910 
-922 NTLRSQA
+922 
-929 ELLSRTGQL
+929 
-938 PQALNLYAQAESLFR
+938 
-953 QVHNNLGL
+953 V
-961 ANSLK
+961 
-966 SRADLLSRTGQLPQA
+966 
-981 LALYAQAEALYHQE
+981 

-1003 TLKSRADLLSRT
+1003 TLLNRADLFCHTGQFSQAQDMYNQAETLYHQVHGNQGLANTLLSRADLLSLT
-1015 GKFPKAL
+1015 GQLPQ
-1022 DLYAQAEALYRQE
+1022 AQ
-1035 QDDLGLANTLRS
+1035 DM
-1047 RADLLS
+1047 
-1053 RTGKLQQALDL
+1053 
-1064 YAQAETLYRQEQDN
+1064 YAQAETLYRQVCDN

-1083 SLLSRAFLYLDS
+1083 TLKGRALLHLSSHDYNQTLVFL
-1095 NDYAQVLPLLFQAL
+1095 FRAL
-1109 PLYESEQEPWGIVFT
+1109 PLYESVQEPWGIALT
-1124 CALLSKLCPLFE
+1124 CALLSQLCPLFE
-1136 KQAHQAPAFEQR
+1136 DYAPQAPMLKQR
-1148 AREIA
+1148 AQVIL
-1153 ETLPPNQKEI
+1153 ETLLPNQKEK
-1163 ILSILNNKNP
+1163 ILSILGDED

>member
-1 MAFEDLMGANYKGEC
+1 MTFEHLMGANYKGEC
-16 PTLKHLYQLNERAFQ
+16 QTLKRLYKQNKRAFQ

-74 QLESQLNAGQFE
+74 QLEDQLNAGQFE

-109 GPHTVPD
+109 GPRTVPD

-126 AIPRIFNGPMMTT
+126 AIPRIFKGPIMTT
-139 NVDLCLEEIYGHR
+139 NVDLCLEEIYDHR
-152 LEVLC
+152 LKVLC
-157 PHTKYHLPQAD
+157 PHTEYHLPQAD
-168 RALQTAAPILFKLHG
+168 RSLQTAAPILFKLHG

-195 EDYDK
+195 EAYDK

-230 SLYTD
+230 SLGTD

-245 EHRTYFALVELP
+245 EHRSYFALVELP
-257 KETENEA
+257 KETENKA

-284 RRQFMSK
+284 RRQFMSQ

-301 GQYEALDWF
+301 GQYDALDWL

-324 RSPIPSLRRSLVG
+324 RSPIPALRRTLVG
-337 RDAFIQNLY
+337 RDVFIQTLY
-346 EHCIRHSAPVFVTG
+346 EHCTNHSAPVFVTG

-382 NILYVPAAGIQSP
+382 HILYVPAAGIQSP
-395 ALLCQTIAQRAGIP
+395 TLLCQTIAQRAGIP
-409 TLPDDKASDL
+409 TLPDDKANDL
-419 PGYLDYLQDGLSTRS
+419 PGYLGYLQDELSTRS
-434 HAVLYLDNF
+434 GAVLYLDNF

-466 RMDLPVLLSSQVAP
+466 QMDLPVLLSSQVAP
-480 TCYDI
+480 TSYDV
-485 PQDVLPLES
+485 PQNVLPLES
-494 LNRKDGKDR
+494 LNRRDGKDR

-513 KGHLPLEGQAFETL
+513 KGHLPLEGQAFEIL

-535 LSILLTATLAAH
+535 LSIILTATLAAH

-584 SPSPQ
+584 SPSSET
-589 AIHLWG
+589 IHLWG

-604 AYAQL
+604 EYTQL

-617 EREQWTDSIA
+617 ERQQWEASIA
-627 QLCDACL
+627 ELCDACL
-634 VDWDDTGTALVM
+634 VDWDDSRSALVM

-686 PSRQAAHTYVVEHL
+686 SSRQAAHTYVVEHL
-700 PQLFHLLERMLAP
+700 PQLFHLLERMLTP
-713 KWQEQLYPAI
+713 EWQQQPSPVIEFI
-723 ALFTQKLHNYF
+723 TNKMSNYF
-734 QFSTL
+734 QFSVL
-739 QGLDILKKLL
+739 QGLNILEKLL
-749 SFIQQQENRSL
+749 LFAQHQKNRSL
-760 EGLIAERQA
+760 AALISKKKA
-769 DLLRRT
+769 DLLYFI
-775 GQLPQALDLYAQ
+775 GNHQGAEKLYIQ
-787 AESLF
+787 AEI
-792 RQEHNNLGLANTLK
+792 
-806 SRADLLRRT
+806 
-815 GQLPQALNLYAQA
+815 
-828 ESLYRQEQDDLG
+828 LYRQEGDNQ
-840 LANTLFSRADLL
+840 
-852 FLTGQL
+852 
-858 PQALD
+858 
-863 LYTQTETLYRQEH
+863 
-876 NNLGLANTLRSR
+876 GLANTLRSR
-888 ADLLSRTGQLPQALN
+888 ANLLGRIGLLPEALDLYT
-903 LYAQAES
+903 QAEA
-910 LFRQEQNNLGLA
+910 LYRQEGDDLGLA

-929 ELLSRTGQL
+929 DLLGRTAHL
-938 PQALNLYAQAESLFR
+938 PQAEELYTQAETLYR
-953 QVHNNLGL
+953 KLHNNLGL
-961 ANSLK
+961 ANI
-966 SRADLLSRTGQLPQA
+966 
-981 LALYAQAEALYHQE
+981 
-995 QDNLGLAN
+995 
-1003 TLKSRADLLSRT
+1003 
-1015 GKFPKAL
+1015 
-1022 DLYAQAEALYRQE
+1022 
-1035 QDDLGLANTLRS
+1035 
-1047 RADLLS
+1047 
-1053 RTGKLQQALDL
+1053 
-1064 YAQAETLYRQEQDN
+1064 
-1078 LGLAN
+1078 
-1083 SLLSRAFLYLDS
+1083 LLSRAILHLASRDCDQALDF
-1095 NDYAQVLPLLFQAL
+1095 LFQAL
-1109 PLYESEQEPWGIVFT
+1109 PLYESEKEPFGFASTCVF
-1124 CALLSKLCPLFE
+1124 LSKLSTHLGE
-1136 KQAHQAPAFEQR
+1136 QAHQGPALEQR

-1153 ETLPPNQKEI
+1153 ETLPPTQKEY
-1163 ILSILNNKNP
+1163 ILYILDGKTK

>member
-1 MAFEDLMGANYKGEC
+1 MAFEDLMGANYKGNC
-16 PTLKHLYQLNERAFQ
+16 PTLKRLYQQNERAFQ

-45 FGAGFTGD
+45 FGAGFTGY

-139 NVDLCLEEIYGHR
+139 NVDLCLEELYGHR
-152 LEVLC
+152 VEVLC
-157 PHTKYHLPQAD
+157 PHTEYHLPQAD

-195 EDYDK
+195 EAYDT
-200 VYLSP
+200 VYPCSQEPTPLSK
-205 SAQSS
+205 
-210 PLVHTLSSIFSSRPV
+210 TLSSIFRSRPV

-230 SLYTD
+230 SLGTD

-245 EHRTYFALVELP
+245 EHRSYFALVELP

-324 RSPIPSLRRSLVG
+324 RSPIPALRRTLVG
-337 RDAFIQNLY
+337 RDAFIQTLY
-346 EHCIRHSAPVFVTG
+346 EHCTNHSAPVFVTG

-395 ALLCQTIAQRAGIP
+395 ALLCQAIAQRAGIP
-409 TLPDDKASDL
+409 TLPDDKANDL

-434 HAVLYLDNF
+434 GAVLYLDNF

-466 RMDLPVLLSSQVAP
+466 QMDLPVLLSSQVAP
-480 TCYDI
+480 TSYDVS
-485 PQDVLPLES
+485 QNVLPLES
-494 LNRKDGKDR
+494 LNRKDGKDQ
-503 ELFQDIYEEK
+503 ELFQAVYHEK
-513 KGHLPLEGQAFETL
+513 NGHLPLEGQAFEIL

-547 APSWENVLERWTH
+547 APSWDNVLERWTH

-575 ALQAVWDAL
+575 ALQAAWDAL

-604 AYAQL
+604 TYTQL

-617 EREQWTDSIA
+617 ERQQWEASID

-634 VDWDDTGTALVM
+634 VDWDDTGAALVN
-646 LQPVKEGF
+646 
-654 FLLAEEDEVFF
+654 EVIS
-665 CILQWF
+665 CILQWCRY
-671 NHYAPILEQANDFQN
+671 YAPILEQANDRHDLN
-686 PSRQAAHTYVVEHL
+686 RQDAHTYVMEHL

-713 KWQEQLYPAI
+713 KWQEQLYLVI
-723 ALFTQKLHNYF
+723 VFITNQMSNYF
-734 QFSTL
+734 QFSVL

-749 SFIQQQENRSL
+749 SFSQHQENRSL
-760 EGLIAERQA
+760 EGLITERQA
-769 DLLRRT
+769 DLLNR
-775 GQLPQALDLYAQ
+775 
-787 AESLF
+787 
-792 RQEHNNLGLANTLK
+792 
-806 SRADLLRRT
+806 
-815 GQLPQALNLYAQA
+815 
-828 ESLYRQEQDDLG
+828 
-840 LANTLFSRADLL
+840 
-852 FLTGQL
+852 TGQL

-863 LYTQTETLYRQEH
+863 LYTQAETLYRQEKDD
-876 NNLGLANTLRSR
+876 LGLAYT
-888 ADLLSRTGQLPQALN
+888 
-903 LYAQAES
+903 
-910 LFRQEQNNLGLA
+910 
-922 NTLRSQA
+922 
-929 ELLSRTGQL
+929 
-938 PQALNLYAQAESLFR
+938 
-953 QVHNNLGL
+953 
-961 ANSLK
+961 LK

-981 LALYAQAEALYHQE
+981 LDPYAQAESLFRQE

-1003 TLKSRADLLSRT
+1003 TLQSRADLLSRT
-1015 GKFPKAL
+1015 GQLPQALDLYSQAEALYRQEQANLGLANTLFSRADLLSRTGQLSKAL
-1022 DLYAQAEALYRQE
+1022 DLYAQAE
-1035 QDDLGLANTLRS
+1035 S
-1047 RADLLS
+1047 
-1053 RTGKLQQALDL
+1053 
-1064 YAQAETLYRQEQDN
+1064 LYRQEQDN

-1083 SLLSRAFLYLDS
+1083 TLQSRADLLLHIGQLQQALDL
-1095 NDYAQVLPLLFQAL
+1095 YAQAESLFRLEQNIRGLANTLKGQAMLHLFSQNYDQAL
-1109 PLYESEQEPWGIVFT
+1109 ELLLNALSLYESVQEPWGIAFT
-1124 CALLSKLCPLFE
+1124 CALLSQLYLLFE
-1136 KQAHQAPAFEQR
+1136 DQAHQAPAFEQR

-1163 ILSILNNKNP
+1163 ILSILNNKNL

>member
-1 MAFEDLMGANYKGEC
+1 MAFEDLMGANYKGNC
-16 PTLKHLYQLNERAFQ
+16 PTLQRLYQQNERAFQ

-45 FGAGFTGD
+45 FGAGFTGAA
-53 VYPVW
+53 YLGW
-58 PSLLRK
+58 SSLLK
-64 IAEPFPNCQT
+64 EMAKPFPNCQAK
-74 QLESQLNAGQFE
+74 LEKQLNDSQFE
-86 EAASTLCEEMDEFE
+86 EAASTLCAEMGEFE
-100 FQEELYQTF
+100 FREELCQTF

-116 AMEKLTPARK
+116 AMNKLTPARK

-139 NVDLCLEEIYGHR
+139 NVDLCLEELYGHR

-157 PHTKYHLPQAD
+157 PHTEYHLPQAD

-183 SVSDREH
+183 SVTDREH

-195 EDYDK
+195 EAYDT
-200 VYLSP
+200 VYPCSQEPTPLSK
-205 SAQSS
+205 
-210 PLVHTLSSIFSSRPV
+210 TLSSIFHSRPV

-230 SLYTD
+230 SLDTD

-257 KETENEA
+257 KETKNKA

-324 RSPIPSLRRSLVG
+324 RSPIPALRRSLVG
-337 RDAFIQNLY
+337 RDVFIQNLY
-346 EHCIRHSAPVFVTG
+346 EHCTNHSAPVFVTG
-360 VGGQGKTEV
+360 IGGQGKTEV

-419 PGYLDYLQDGLSTRS
+419 PGYLGYLQDGLSTRS
-434 HAVLYLDNF
+434 GAVLYLDNF
-443 EDVWHAAQEDERL
+443 EDVWHAAQEDEQL
-456 KVLEFLAQLC
+456 QVLEFLAQLC

-480 TCYDI
+480 TCYDV

-503 ELFQDIYEEK
+503 ELFQDVYEEK
-513 KGHLPLEGQAFETL
+513 KGHLPLEGRAFEIL

-535 LSILLTATLAAH
+535 LSIILTATLAAH
-547 APSWENVLERWTH
+547 APSWDNVLERWTH
-560 AQQKTSNSRHTSLDT
+560 AQQKTSNPRHTSLDT
-575 ALQAVWDAL
+575 ALQAAWDAL

-589 AIHLWG
+589 VIHLWG

-604 AYAQL
+604 EYTQL

-617 EREQWTDSIA
+617 EREQWEASID

-634 VDWDDTGTALVM
+634 VDWDDTGAALVM

-654 FLLAEEDEVFF
+654 FLLAEADEVMS
-665 CILQWF
+665 CILQWCSY
-671 NHYAPILEQANDFQN
+671 YAPILNQANDRHAPN
-686 PSRQAAHTYVVEHL
+686 RQDAHTCVVEHL

-713 KWQEQLYPAI
+713 EWQRQLSSSTES
-723 ALFTQKLHNYF
+723 FTRKMHNYF
-734 QFSTL
+734 QFSAL

-749 SFIQQQENRSL
+749 PFAQQQGNHSL
-760 EGLIAERQA
+760 EGLISKKQA
-769 DLLRRT
+769 DLLNHTGQLPQALDLYAQAQSLYRQEQDNLGLANSLLSRADLLKRT

-787 AESLF
+787 AESLYRQEQANLGLAYTLRSRADLLTRTGQLAQALLLYSQAESLF
-792 RQEHNNLGLANTLK
+792 RQEQDNLGLANTILGRADLISRTGQFPQALDLYAQAESLFRQEQDNLGLANTL
-806 SRADLLRRT
+806 
-815 GQLPQALNLYAQA
+815 Q
-828 ESLYRQEQDDLG
+828 
-840 LANTLFSRADLL
+840 SRADLL
-852 FLTGQL
+852 FRTGQL

-863 LYTQTETLYRQEH
+863 LYTQAESLFRQQQDD
-876 NNLGLANTLRSR
+876 LGLANTLRSR
-888 ADLLSRTGQLPQALN
+888 ADLLSLTRQFPQALD

-922 NTLRSQA
+922 NTLKSRA
-929 ELLSRTGQL
+929 DLLSRTGQF
-938 PQALNLYAQAESLFR
+938 PQALDLYAQAETLYR
-953 QVHNNLGL
+953 QEQSNLGL

-966 SRADLLSRTGQLPQA
+966 SRADLLSRTGQ
-981 LALYAQAEALYHQE
+981 
-995 QDNLGLAN
+995 
-1003 TLKSRADLLSRT
+1003 
-1015 GKFPKAL
+1015 
-1022 DLYAQAEALYRQE
+1022 
-1035 QDDLGLANTLRS
+1035 
-1047 RADLLS
+1047 
-1053 RTGKLQQALDL
+1053 LQQALDL

-1078 LGLAN
+1078 LGIAN
-1083 SLLSRAFLYLDS
+1083 TLLSRAFLYLDS

-1109 PLYESEQEPWGIVFT
+1109 PLYESEQEPWGIALT

-1136 KQAHQAPAFEQR
+1136 KQAHQAPALEQR

-1153 ETLPPNQKEI
+1153 ETLPPTLQRTV
-1163 ILSILNNKNP
+1163 LSILDDED

>member
-1 MAFEDLMGANYKGEC
+1 MAFEDLMGANYKGNC
-16 PTLKHLYQLNERAFQ
+16 PTLQRLYQQNKRAFQ

-45 FGAGFTGD
+45 FGAGFTGAS
-53 VYPVW
+53 YPGW
-58 PSLLRK
+58 SSLLK
-64 IAEPFPNCQT
+64 EMAKPFPNCQA
-74 QLESQLNAGQFE
+74 QLEKQLNDSQFE
-86 EAASTLCEEMDEFE
+86 EAASTLCEEMGEYD

-109 GPHTVPD
+109 GPRTVPD
-116 AMEKLTPARK
+116 AMKKLTPARK

-157 PHTKYHLPQAD
+157 PHTEYHLPQAD
-168 RALQTAAPILFKLHG
+168 RSLQTAAPILFKLHG
-183 SVSDREH
+183 SVADPEH

-195 EDYDK
+195 EAYDT
-200 VYLSP
+200 VYPCSQQSTPLSE
-205 SAQSS
+205 
-210 PLVHTLSSIFSSRPV
+210 TLSSIFRSRPV

-230 SLYTD
+230 SLDTD

-245 EHRTYFALVELP
+245 EHRSYFALVELP

-301 GQYEALDWF
+301 GQYDALDWF

-324 RSPIPSLRRSLVG
+324 RSPIPALRRTLVG
-337 RDAFIQNLY
+337 RDVFIQTLY
-346 EHCIRHSAPVFVTG
+346 EHCTNHSAPVFVTG

-369 CHAVLRRLEGEGH
+369 CHAVLRRLEEEGH

-434 HAVLYLDNF
+434 GAVLYLDNF
-443 EDVWHAAQEDERL
+443 EDVWHATQEDERL
-456 KVLEFLAQLC
+456 QMLEFLAQLC
-466 RMDLPVLLSSQVAP
+466 QMDLPVLLSSQVAP
-480 TCYDI
+480 TCYDV
-485 PQDVLPLES
+485 PQNVLPLES

-513 KGHLPLEGQAFETL
+513 KGHLPLEGQAFEDL

-535 LSILLTATLAAH
+535 LSIILTATLAAH

-560 AQQKTSNSRHTSLDT
+560 AQQKTSNSRHASLDT

-584 SPSPQ
+584 SPSSET
-589 AIHLWG
+589 IHLWG

-604 AYAQL
+604 EYTQL
-609 MELAENEQ
+609 MELAKNEQ
-617 EREQWTDSIA
+617 ERQQWEASID

-634 VDWDDTGTALVM
+634 VDWDDTGAALVM

-654 FLLAEEDEVFF
+654 FLLAEADEVVS
-665 CILQWF
+665 CTLQWCSY
-671 NHYAPILEQANDFQN
+671 YAPILEQTNNFHHSNYQI
-686 PSRQAAHTYVVEHL
+686 SHTYVVEHL

-713 KWQEQLYPAI
+713 KWQERLYPAT
-723 ALFTQKLHNYF
+723 AFLTQKIRNYF

-739 QGLDILKKLL
+739 QGLDLLKKLL
-749 SFIQQQENRSL
+749 PFSQQQKNCPL
-760 EGLIAERQA
+760 EALISILLA
-769 DLLRRT
+769 DLLSRTGQLQQALDLYSQAESLYRQEQDNLGLANTLFSRANLLSRT

-792 RQEHNNLGLANTLK
+792 CQLQDNLGLANTLQ
-806 SRADLLRRT
+806 SRADLLSLT
-815 GQLPQALNLYAQA
+815 GKLSKALNLYAQA
-828 ESLYRQEQDDLG
+828 ESLYRQKQ
-840 LANTLFSRADLL
+840 F
-852 FLTGQL
+852 
-858 PQALD
+858 
-863 LYTQTETLYRQEH
+863 
-876 NNLGLANTLRSR
+876 NLGLANS
-888 ADLLSRTGQLPQALN
+888 LLSQANLLERTGQFQQALA
-903 LYAQAES
+903 LCAQAES
-910 LFRQEQNNLGLA
+910 L
-922 NTLRSQA
+922 
-929 ELLSRTGQL
+929 
-938 PQALNLYAQAESLFR
+938 YR
-953 QVHNNLGL
+953 QVQFNLGL

-966 SRADLLSRTGQLPQA
+966 SRADLLSL
-981 LALYAQAEALYHQE
+981 
-995 QDNLGLAN
+995 
-1003 TLKSRADLLSRT
+1003 T

-1053 RTGKLQQALDL
+1053 LTRQFPQALDLYAQAESLFRQEQNNLGLANTLQSRADLLSRTGKLQQALDL
-1064 YAQAETLYRQEQDN
+1064 YAQAETLYRQEHNN

-1083 SLLSRAFLYLDS
+1083 SLRSRALVHLSSHNYEYALDF
-1095 NDYAQVLPLLFQAL
+1095 LFQAL
-1109 PLYESEQEPWGIVFT
+1109 PLYESEQEPCGIALT
-1124 CALLSKLCPLFE
+1124 CALLSQLCLLFE
-1136 KQAHQAPAFEQR
+1136 DQAHQAPALEQR

-1153 ETLPPNQKEI
+1153 ETLPPNQKKA
-1163 ILSILNNKNP
+1163 ILSILDDEN

>member
-1 MAFEDLMGANYKGEC
+1 MTFEHLMGANYKGEC
-16 PTLKHLYQLNERAFQ
+16 QTLKRLYKQNKRAFQ

-74 QLESQLNAGQFE
+74 QLEDQLNAGQFE

-109 GPHTVPD
+109 GPRTVPD

-126 AIPRIFNGPMMTT
+126 AIPRIFKGPIMTT
-139 NVDLCLEEIYGHR
+139 NVDLCLEEIYDHR
-152 LEVLC
+152 LKVLC
-157 PHTKYHLPQAD
+157 PHTEYHLPQAD
-168 RALQTAAPILFKLHG
+168 RSLQTAAPILFKLHG

-195 EDYDK
+195 EAYDK

-230 SLYTD
+230 SLGTD

-245 EHRTYFALVELP
+245 EHRSYFALVELP
-257 KETENEA
+257 KETENKA

-301 GQYEALDWF
+301 GQYDALDWL

-324 RSPIPSLRRSLVG
+324 RSPIPALRRTLVG
-337 RDAFIQNLY
+337 RDVFIQTLY
-346 EHCIRHSAPVFVTG
+346 EHCTNHSAPVFVTG

-395 ALLCQTIAQRAGIP
+395 ALLCQIIAQRAGIP
-409 TLPDDKASDL
+409 TLPDDKANDL

-434 HAVLYLDNF
+434 GAVLYLDNF
-443 EDVWHAAQEDERL
+443 EDVWHATQEDERL

-480 TCYDI
+480 TSYDVS
-485 PQDVLPLES
+485 QNVLPLES

-575 ALQAVWDAL
+575 ALQAAWDAL

-589 AIHLWG
+589 VIHLWG

-604 AYAQL
+604 EYTQL

-617 EREQWTDSIA
+617 ERQQWEASIA
-627 QLCDACL
+627 ELCDACL
-634 VDWDDTGTALVM
+634 VDWDDSRSALVM

-686 PSRQAAHTYVVEHL
+686 SSRQAAHTYVVEHL

-760 EGLIAERQA
+760 EGLITERQA

-775 GQLPQALDLYAQ
+775 GQLPQALDLY
-787 AESLF
+787 
-792 RQEHNNLGLANTLK
+792 T
-806 SRADLLRRT
+806 
-815 GQLPQALNLYAQA
+815 QA
-828 ESLYRQEQDDLG
+828 ESLYSQEK
-840 LANTLFSRADLL
+840 TS
-852 FLTGQL
+852 
-858 PQALD
+858 
-863 LYTQTETLYRQEH
+863 
-876 NNLGLANTLRSR
+876 
-888 ADLLSRTGQLPQALN
+888 
-903 LYAQAES
+903 
-910 LFRQEQNNLGLA
+910 
-922 NTLRSQA
+922 
-929 ELLSRTGQL
+929 
-938 PQALNLYAQAESLFR
+938 
-953 QVHNNLGL
+953 
-961 ANSLK
+961 
-966 SRADLLSRTGQLPQA
+966 
-981 LALYAQAEALYHQE
+981 
-995 QDNLGLAN
+995 LGLAN
-1003 TLKSRADLLSRT
+1003 TLKSRADLLSLT

-1047 RADLLS
+1047 RADLLT
-1053 RTGKLQQALDL
+1053 RTGQFQQALDLYSQAESLFCQLQDNLGLANTLRSRADLLRRTGQLQQALDL
-1064 YAQAETLYRQEQDN
+1064 YAQAESLFRQEHNN

-1083 SLLSRAFLYLDS
+1083 SLLSQALLYLSSHNYDQ
-1095 NDYAQVLPLLFQAL
+1095 ALEVLFQAL
-1109 PLYESEQEPWGIVFT
+1109 PLYESEQEPYGIALT
-1124 CALLSKLCPLFE
+1124 CALLSQLCLLFE
-1136 KQAHQAPAFEQR
+1136 DQAHQAPTLERR

-1153 ETLPPNQKEI
+1153 ETLPPNEKEI
-1163 ILSILNNKNP
+1163 ILSILDNKN

>member
-16 PTLKHLYQLNERAFQ
+16 QTLKRLYKQNKRAFQ

-45 FGAGFTGD
+45 FGAGFTGY

-116 AMEKLTPARK
+116 AMNKLTPARK
-126 AIPRIFNGPMMTT
+126 SIPRIFNGPMMTT

-195 EDYDK
+195 EAYDT
-200 VYLSP
+200 VYPCSQEPTPLSK
-205 SAQSS
+205 
-210 PLVHTLSSIFSSRPV
+210 TLSSIFHSRPV

-230 SLYTD
+230 SLDTD

-245 EHRTYFALVELP
+245 EHRSYFALVELP
-257 KETENEA
+257 KETNNKN

-271 VNADGAENEVYRQ
+271 VNDDGTENEAYRQ
-284 RRQFMSK
+284 RRLFMSK

-584 SPSPQ
+584 SPSSET
-589 AIHLWG
+589 IHLWG

-604 AYAQL
+604 DYDQL
-609 MELAENEQ
+609 RELAENEQ
-617 EREQWTDSIA
+617 DRQPWEASIA
-627 QLCDACL
+627 ELCDACL
-634 VDWDDTGTALVM
+634 VDWDDSRSALVM

-654 FLLAEEDEVFF
+654 FLLAEADEVES
-665 CILQWF
+665 CILQWCRY
-671 NHYAPILEQANDFQN
+671 YAPILEQANDRHN
-686 PSRQAAHTYVVEHL
+686 SNRQAAHTYVVEHL

-713 KWQEQLYPAI
+713 EWQRQLSSSTES
-723 ALFTQKLHNYF
+723 FTRKMHNYF

-749 SFIQQQENRSL
+749 SFVQQQGNHSL

-775 GQLPQALDLYAQ
+775 GQLPQALDLYSQ

-792 RQEHNNLGLANTLK
+792 RQEQDNLGLANTLF

-815 GQLPQALNLYAQA
+815 GQLPQALDLYSQA
-828 ESLYRQEQDDLG
+828 ESLFCQLQD
-840 LANTLFSRADLL
+840 
-852 FLTGQL
+852 
-858 PQALD
+858 
-863 LYTQTETLYRQEH
+863 
-876 NNLGLANTLRSR
+876 NLGLANTLRSR
-888 ADLLSRTGQLPQALN
+888 ADLLTRTGQLPQALD

-910 LFRQEQNNLGLA
+910 LYRQE
-922 NTLRSQA
+922 
-929 ELLSRTGQL
+929 
-938 PQALNLYAQAESLFR
+938 
-953 QVHNNLGL
+953 HNNLGL
-961 ANSLK
+961 ANSL
-966 SRADLLSRTGQLPQA
+966 LSQA
-981 LALYAQAEALYHQE
+981 LLH
-995 QDNLGLAN
+995 
-1003 TLKSRADLLSRT
+1003 LSSHNYEY
-1015 GKFPKAL
+1015 AL
-1022 DLYAQAEALYRQE
+1022 D
-1035 QDDLGLANTLRS
+1035 
-1047 RADLLS
+1047 
-1053 RTGKLQQALDL
+1053 
-1064 YAQAETLYRQEQDN
+1064 
-1078 LGLAN
+1078 
-1083 SLLSRAFLYLDS
+1083 F
-1095 NDYAQVLPLLFQAL
+1095 LFQAL
-1109 PLYESEQEPWGIVFT
+1109 PLYESEQEPWGIAST
-1124 CALLSKLCPLFE
+1124 CAWLSKLCLLFE
-1136 KQAHQAPAFEQR
+1136 KQAHQAPALEQR

-1153 ETLPPNQKEI
+1153 ETLPPNQKKA
-1163 ILSILNNKNP
+1163 ILSILDDEN

>member
-1 MAFEDLMGANYKGEC
+1 MAFEDLMGKNYKGEC
-16 PTLKHLYQLNERAFQ
+16 PTLKRLYQQNKRAFQ

-45 FGAGFTGD
+45 FGAGFTGAA
-53 VYPVW
+53 YLGW
-58 PSLLRK
+58 SSLLK
-64 IAEPFPNCQT
+64 EMAKPFPNCQAK
-74 QLESQLNAGQFE
+74 LEKQLNDSQFE

-116 AMEKLTPARK
+116 AMKKLTPARK

-139 NVDLCLEEIYGHR
+139 NVDLCLEELYEHR
-152 LEVLC
+152 VEVLC

-195 EDYDK
+195 EAYDT
-200 VYLSP
+200 VYPCSQEPTPLSE
-205 SAQSS
+205 
-210 PLVHTLSSIFSSRPV
+210 TLSSIFHSRPV

-230 SLYTD
+230 SLGTD

-245 EHRTYFALVELP
+245 KHRSYFALVELP
-257 KETENEA
+257 KETENKA

-271 VNADGAENEVYRQ
+271 VNADGTENEVYRQ

-301 GQYEALDWF
+301 GQYEALDWL

-324 RSPIPSLRRSLVG
+324 RSPIPALRRTLVG
-337 RDAFIQNLY
+337 RDVFIQNLY
-346 EHCIRHSAPVFVTG
+346 EHCTNHSAPVFVTG
-360 VGGQGKTEV
+360 IAGQGKTEV
-369 CHAVLRRLEGEGH
+369 CHAVLRRLEEEGH
-382 NILYVPAAGIQSP
+382 NILYVSVTGIQSP

-419 PGYLDYLQDGLSTRS
+419 PGYLDYLLDGLSTRS

-456 KVLEFLAQLC
+456 KVLEFLVQLC
-466 RMDLPVLLSSQVAP
+466 QMDLPVLLSSQVAP
-480 TCYDI
+480 TCYDV

-547 APSWENVLERWTH
+547 APSWDNVLERWTH

-584 SPSPQ
+584 SPSTQ

-604 AYAQL
+604 EYTQL
-609 MELAENEQ
+609 MELAKNEQ

-634 VDWDDTGTALVM
+634 VDWDDTGSALVM

-654 FLLAEEDEVFF
+654 FLLAEADEVES
-665 CILQWF
+665 CILQWCRY
-671 NHYAPILEQANDFQN
+671 YAPILEQANN
-686 PSRQAAHTYVVEHL
+686 RHVPNRQDAHTYVVEHL

-713 KWQEQLYPAI
+713 EWQEQLYPAI
-723 ALFTQKLHNYF
+723 SFFTKKLHNYF
-734 QFSTL
+734 QFSIL

-749 SFIQQQENRSL
+749 PFAQQQGNCSL
-760 EGLIAERQA
+760 EGLISKKQA

-792 RQEHNNLGLANTLK
+792 RQ
-806 SRADLLRRT
+806 
-815 GQLPQALNLYAQA
+815 
-828 ESLYRQEQDDLG
+828 
-840 LANTLFSRADLL
+840 
-852 FLTGQL
+852 
-858 PQALD
+858 
-863 LYTQTETLYRQEH
+863 
-876 NNLGLANTLRSR
+876 
-888 ADLLSRTGQLPQALN
+888 
-903 LYAQAES
+903 
-910 LFRQEQNNLGLA
+910 
-922 NTLRSQA
+922 
-929 ELLSRTGQL
+929 
-938 PQALNLYAQAESLFR
+938 
-953 QVHNNLGL
+953 V
-961 ANSLK
+961 
-966 SRADLLSRTGQLPQA
+966 
-981 LALYAQAEALYHQE
+981 

-1003 TLKSRADLLSRT
+1003 TLKSRADLLKRT
-1015 GKFPKAL
+1015 GQLQQAL
-1022 DLYAQAEALYRQE
+1022 DLYAQAETLYRQE
-1035 QDDLGLANTLRS
+1035 KSNLGLANTLRS

-1053 RTGKLQQALDL
+1053 RTGKLQQALGL
-1064 YAQAETLYRQEQDN
+1064 YAQAESLFRQEHNN

-1083 SLLSRAFLYLDS
+1083 ALISKAFLYLDS
-1095 NDYAQVLPLLFQAL
+1095 DNAQALTLLFQAL
-1109 PLYESEQEPWGIVFT
+1109 HLYESEQEPWGIALT
-1124 CALLSKLCPLFE
+1124 CALLSKLCTQFE
-1136 KQAHQAPAFEQR
+1136 NQAHQAPALEQR
-1148 AREIA
+1148 ARKIA
-1153 ETLPPNQKEI
+1153 ETLPPNQKEDI
-1163 ILSILNNKNP
+1163 MSILDDED

>member
-1 MAFEDLMGANYKGEC
+1 MTFEHLMGTNYKGSC

-45 FGAGFTGD
+45 FGAGFTGAA
-53 VYPVW
+53 YLGW
-58 PSLLRK
+58 SSLLK
-64 IAEPFPNCQT
+64 EMAKPFPNCQAK
-74 QLESQLNAGQFE
+74 LGKQLNDSQFE
-86 EAASTLCEEMDEFE
+86 EAASTLCEEMGEYD

-157 PHTKYHLPQAD
+157 PHTEYHLPQAD
-168 RALQTAAPILFKLHG
+168 RSLQTAAPILFKLHG

-195 EDYDK
+195 EAYDT
-200 VYLSP
+200 VYPCSQQPTPLSE
-205 SAQSS
+205 
-210 PLVHTLSSIFSSRPV
+210 TLSSIFHSRPV

-230 SLYTD
+230 SLGTD

-257 KETENEA
+257 KETENKA

-271 VNADGAENEVYRQ
+271 VNADGTENEVYRQ

-301 GQYEALDWF
+301 GQYDALDWL
-310 LQALLPPEAPTPKK
+310 LQALLPPEAPAPKK
-324 RSPIPSLRRSLVG
+324 RSPIPALRRTLVG
-337 RDAFIQNLY
+337 RDVFIQTLY
-346 EHCIRHSAPVFVTG
+346 EHCTRHSAPVFVTG

-409 TLPDDKASDL
+409 TLPDDKANDL
-419 PGYLDYLQDGLSTRS
+419 PGYLDYLLDELSTRS
-434 HAVLYLDNF
+434 GAVLYLDNF

-456 KVLEFLAQLC
+456 QVLEFLAQLC
-466 RMDLPVLLSSQVAP
+466 QMDLPVLLSSQVAP
-480 TCYDI
+480 TSYDV

-503 ELFQDIYEEK
+503 ELFQAVYHEK

-535 LSILLTATLAAH
+535 LSIILTATLAAH

-560 AQQKTSNSRHTSLDT
+560 AQQKTSNLRHTSLDT

-584 SPSPQ
+584 SPSPE

-595 LIALYYGPL
+595 LIALYHGPL
-604 AYAQL
+604 EYTQL

-617 EREQWTDSIA
+617 EREQWQCSID

-634 VDWDDTGTALVM
+634 VDWDDTGAALVM

-654 FLLAEEDEVFF
+654 FLLAEADEVIS
-665 CILQWF
+665 CILQWCSY
-671 NHYAPILEQANDFQN
+671 YAPILKQANDRHDPN
-686 PSRQAAHTYVVEHL
+686 RQAAHTYVVEHL
-700 PQLFHLLERMLAP
+700 PHLFHLLERMLAP
-713 KWQEQLYPAI
+713 KWQEQLYPVI
-723 ALFTQKLHNYF
+723 VFITNKMSHYF
-734 QFSTL
+734 QFSVL

-749 SFIQQQENRSL
+749 SFAQHQENRSL
-760 EGLIAERQA
+760 EGLISKKQA
-769 DLLRRT
+769 DLLNHTGQLPQALDLYAQAESLFRQEHNNLGLANTLFSRADLLSRTGQLPQALDLYAQAESLYRQEQANLGLANSLLSRADLLTYTGQLQQALDLYTQAETLYRQEQDNLGLANTLQSRANLLTHTGQFSQALDLYAQAESLFRQEHNNLGLANTLLSRADLLSRT

-792 RQEHNNLGLANTLK
+792 RQEHNNLGLANTLL

-815 GQLPQALNLYAQA
+815 
-828 ESLYRQEQDDLG
+828 R
-840 LANTLFSRADLL
+840 
-852 FLTGQL
+852 QL

-863 LYTQTETLYRQEH
+863 LYT
-876 NNLGLANTLRSR
+876 
-888 ADLLSRTGQLPQALN
+888 
-903 LYAQAES
+903 QAES

-922 NTLRSQA
+922 NTLK
-929 ELLSRTGQL
+929 
-938 PQALNLYAQAESLFR
+938 
-953 QVHNNLGL
+953 GL
-961 ANSLK
+961 ALLHLS
-966 SRADLLSRTGQLPQA
+966 SRNYDQA
-981 LALYAQAEALYHQE
+981 LA
-995 QDNLGLAN
+995 
-1003 TLKSRADLLSRT
+1003 
-1015 GKFPKAL
+1015 F
-1022 DLYAQAEALYRQE
+1022 
-1035 QDDLGLANTLRS
+1035 
-1047 RADLLS
+1047 
-1053 RTGKLQQALDL
+1053 
-1064 YAQAETLYRQEQDN
+1064 
-1078 LGLAN
+1078 
-1083 SLLSRAFLYLDS
+1083 
-1095 NDYAQVLPLLFQAL
+1095 LFQAL
-1109 PLYESEQEPWGIVFT
+1109 PLYESEQEPWGIALT
-1124 CALLSKLCPLFE
+1124 CAWLSQLCPLFE
-1136 KQAHQAPAFEQR
+1136 EQAHQAPAFEQR

-1163 ILSILNNKNP
+1163 ILSILDNKD

>member
-1 MAFEDLMGANYKGEC
+1 MAFEDLMGANYKGNC
-16 PTLKHLYQLNERAFQ
+16 PTLKRLYQQNERAFQ

-45 FGAGFTGD
+45 FGAGFTGY

-116 AMEKLTPARK
+116 AMEKMTPARK
-126 AIPRIFNGPMMTT
+126 AIPRIFKGPMMTT
-139 NVDLCLEEIYGHR
+139 NVDLCLEELYGHR
-152 LEVLC
+152 VEVLC

-195 EDYDK
+195 EAYDT
-200 VYLSP
+200 VYPCSQEPTPLSE
-205 SAQSS
+205 
-210 PLVHTLSSIFSSRPV
+210 TLSSIFHSRPV

-230 SLYTD
+230 SLDTD

-245 EHRTYFALVELP
+245 EHRSYFALVELP

-271 VNADGAENEVYRQ
+271 LNADGTENEVYRQ

-301 GQYEALDWF
+301 GQYDALDWL

-324 RSPIPSLRRSLVG
+324 RSPIPALRRTLVG
-337 RDAFIQNLY
+337 RDVFIQTLY
-346 EHCIRHSAPVFVTG
+346 EHCTNHSAPVFVTG

-382 NILYVPAAGIQSP
+382 LTFYVPAAGIQSP

-409 TLPDDKASDL
+409 TLPDDKANDL

-434 HAVLYLDNF
+434 GAVLYLDNF

-456 KVLEFLAQLC
+456 KVLKFLAQLC
-466 RMDLPVLLSSQVAP
+466 QMDLPVLLSSQVAP
-480 TCYDI
+480 TSYDV

-494 LNRKDGKDR
+494 LNRKDSKDR
-503 ELFQDIYEEK
+503 ELFQAIYEEK
-513 KGHLPLEGQAFETL
+513 KGHLPLEGQALETL

-584 SPSPQ
+584 SPSSET
-589 AIHLWG
+589 IHLWG

-604 AYAQL
+604 EYPQL

-634 VDWDDTGTALVM
+634 VDWNDTGTALVM

-654 FLLAEEDEVFF
+654 FLLAEADEVVS
-665 CILQWF
+665 CILQWCSY
-671 NHYAPILEQANDFQN
+671 YAPILKQANDRHDPNRQN
-686 PSRQAAHTYVVEHL
+686 CHTCVVEHL
-700 PQLFHLLERMLAP
+700 PHLFHLLERMLAP
-713 KWQEQLYPAI
+713 KWQEQLYLVI
-723 ALFTQKLHNYF
+723 VFITNQMSHYF
-734 QFSTL
+734 QFSVL

-749 SFIQQQENRSL
+749 SFAQHQENRSL

-792 RQEHNNLGLANTLK
+792 RQEHNNLGLANTLQ
-806 SRADLLRRT
+806 SRADLLSRI
-815 GQLPQALNLYAQA
+815 GQLPQALDLYAQA
-828 ESLYRQEQDDLG
+828 ESLFCQLQDNLG
-840 LANTLFSRADLL
+840 LANTLFSRANLL
-852 FLTGQL
+852 TYTGQL

-863 LYTQTETLYRQEH
+863 LYTQAETLYRQE
-876 NNLGLANTLRSR
+876 
-888 ADLLSRTGQLPQALN
+888 QA
-903 LYAQAES
+903 
-910 LFRQEQNNLGLA
+910 
-922 NTLRSQA
+922 
-929 ELLSRTGQL
+929 
-938 PQALNLYAQAESLFR
+938 
-953 QVHNNLGL
+953 
-961 ANSLK
+961 
-966 SRADLLSRTGQLPQA
+966 
-981 LALYAQAEALYHQE
+981 
-995 QDNLGLAN
+995 NLGLAN
-1003 TLKSRADLLSRT
+1003 TLKSRADLLKRT
-1015 GKFPKAL
+1015 GQLQQAL
-1022 DLYAQAEALYRQE
+1022 DLYAQAESFFRQE

-1053 RTGKLQQALDL
+1053 RTGQLQQALDL

-1083 SLLSRAFLYLDS
+1083 SLLSQALLHLSSHNYEYALDF
-1095 NDYAQVLPLLFQAL
+1095 LFQAL
-1109 PLYESEQEPWGIVFT
+1109 PLYESEQEPWGIAST
-1124 CALLSKLCPLFE
+1124 CAWLSKLCLLFE
-1136 KQAHQAPAFEQR
+1136 KQAHQAPALEQR

-1153 ETLPPNQKEI
+1153 ETLPPNQKKA
-1163 ILSILNNKNP
+1163 ILSILDDEN

>member
-1 MAFEDLMGANYKGEC
+1 MAFEHLMGANYKGNC
-16 PTLKHLYQLNERAFQ
+16 PTLKRLYQQNKRAFQ
-31 GIQEQLA
+31 GIQEQLS

-45 FGAGFTGD
+45 FGAGFTGY

-74 QLESQLNAGQFE
+74 QLEDQLNAGQFE
-86 EAASTLCEEMDEFE
+86 EAASTLCEEMGEYD

-109 GPHTVPD
+109 GPHTLPD
-116 AMEKLTPARK
+116 AMNKLTPARK

-157 PHTKYHLPQAD
+157 PHTEYHLPQAD
-168 RALQTAAPILFKLHG
+168 RSLQTAAPILFKLHG

-195 EDYDK
+195 EAYDK

-230 SLYTD
+230 SLGTD

-245 EHRTYFALVELP
+245 EHRSYFALVELP
-257 KETENEA
+257 KETKNKA

-271 VNADGAENEVYRQ
+271 VNADGTENEVYRQ

-310 LQALLPPEAPTPKK
+310 LQALLPPEPPTPKK
-324 RSPIPSLRRSLVG
+324 RSPIPALRRTLVG
-337 RDAFIQNLY
+337 RDAFIQTLY
-346 EHCIRHSAPVFVTG
+346 EHCTNHSAPVFVTG

-382 NILYVPAAGIQSP
+382 LTFYVPAAGIQSP
-395 ALLCQTIAQRAGIP
+395 ALLCQTIAQKASIP
-409 TLPDDKASDL
+409 TLPDDKANDL

-434 HAVLYLDNF
+434 GAVLYLDNF

-456 KVLEFLAQLC
+456 PILEFLARLC
-466 RMDLPVLLSSQVAP
+466 RMGPPVLLSSQVAP
-480 TCYDI
+480 TCYDV

-503 ELFQDIYEEK
+503 ELFQDIYHEK

-547 APSWENVLERWTH
+547 APSWDNVLERWTH
-560 AQQKTSNSRHTSLDT
+560 AQQKTSNPRHTSLDT
-575 ALQAVWDAL
+575 ALQAAWDAL

-589 AIHLWG
+589 VIHLWG

-604 AYAQL
+604 EYTQL
-609 MELAENEQ
+609 MELAKNEQ

-634 VDWDDTGTALVM
+634 VDWDDSRSALVM

-654 FLLAEEDEVFF
+654 FLLAKEKDVVS
-665 CILQWF
+665 CILRWCKYYIF
-671 NHYAPILEQANDFQN
+671 ILEQANNFHGS
-686 PSRQAAHTYVVEHL
+686 SRQAAHTYVVEHL

-713 KWQEQLYPAI
+713 EWQ
-723 ALFTQKLHNYF
+723 TKLSPTTESLARNMHNYF
-734 QFSTL
+734 QFSVL
-739 QGLDILKKLL
+739 QGLGVLEKLL
-749 SFIQQQENRSL
+749 SFAQQQKNCPLEALISIFRADLLTHTGQFSQALDLYAQAESLFRQEQDNLGLANTLRS
-760 EGLIAERQA
+760 RA

-787 AESLF
+787 A
-792 RQEHNNLGLANTLK
+792 QI
-806 SRADLLRRT
+806 
-815 GQLPQALNLYAQA
+815 
-828 ESLYRQEQDDLG
+828 LYR
-840 LANTLFSRADLL
+840 
-852 FLTGQL
+852 
-858 PQALD
+858 
-863 LYTQTETLYRQEH
+863 
-876 NNLGLANTLRSR
+876 
-888 ADLLSRTGQLPQALN
+888 
-903 LYAQAES
+903 
-910 LFRQEQNNLGLA
+910 
-922 NTLRSQA
+922 
-929 ELLSRTGQL
+929 
-938 PQALNLYAQAESLFR
+938 
-953 QVHNNLGL
+953 
-961 ANSLK
+961 
-966 SRADLLSRTGQLPQA
+966 
-981 LALYAQAEALYHQE
+981 QE

-1003 TLKSRADLLSRT
+1003 TLKSRADLLSLT

-1022 DLYAQAEALYRQE
+1022 DLYAQAESLYRQEQDNLGLANTFKSRADLLTRTGQLPQALDLYAQAESFFRQE

-1047 RADLLS
+1047 RADLLT
-1053 RTGKLQQALDL
+1053 RTGQFPQALDL
-1064 YAQAETLYRQEQDN
+1064 YAQAESLYRQVQFNLGLANTLKSRADLLSRTEQLPQALDLYTQTETLYRQEQNNLGLANTLRSRADLLFRTGQFPQALDLYAQAESLYRQEQDY

-1083 SLLSRAFLYLDS
+1083 SLLSQALLHLSSHNYEYALDF
-1095 NDYAQVLPLLFQAL
+1095 LFQAL
-1109 PLYESEQEPWGIVFT
+1109 SLYESVQEPWGIALT
-1124 CALLSKLCPLFE
+1124 CALLSKLCPLCE
-1136 KQAHQAPAFEQR
+1136 KQAHQAPALEQR

-1153 ETLPPNQKEI
+1153 ETLPPNQKKA
-1163 ILSILNNKNP
+1163 ILSILDDEN

>member
-1 MAFEDLMGANYKGEC
+1 MAFEDLMGTNYKGEC
-16 PTLKHLYQLNERAFQ
+16 QTLKHLYQLNERAFQ
-31 GIQEQLA
+31 GIQEQLS

-45 FGAGFTGD
+45 FGAGFTGAS
-53 VYPVW
+53 YPGW
-58 PSLLRK
+58 SSLLK
-64 IAEPFPNCQT
+64 EMAKPFPNCQA
-74 QLESQLNAGQFE
+74 QLEKQLNDSQFE
-86 EAASTLCEEMDEFE
+86 EAASTLCEEMGEYD

-109 GPHTVPD
+109 GPRTVPD

-195 EDYDK
+195 EAYDT
-200 VYLSP
+200 VYPCSQEPTPLSE
-205 SAQSS
+205 
-210 PLVHTLSSIFSSRPV
+210 TLSSIFHSRPV

-230 SLYTD
+230 SLDTD

-245 EHRTYFALVELP
+245 EHRSYFALVELP

-264 NPWEPLL
+264 NSWEPLL
-271 VNADGAENEVYRQ
+271 LNADGAENEVYRQ

-301 GQYEALDWF
+301 GKYEALDWF

-324 RSPIPSLRRSLVG
+324 RSPIPALRRSLVG
-337 RDAFIQNLY
+337 RDVFIQTLY
-346 EHCIRHSAPVFVTG
+346 ERCTSHTAPIFVTG

-369 CHAVLRRLEGEGH
+369 CHAVLRRLEGEGRH
-382 NILYVPAAGIQSP
+382 ILYVPAAGIQSP

-409 TLPDDKASDL
+409 TLPDDKANDL

-434 HAVLYLDNF
+434 GAVLYLDNF

-480 TCYDI
+480 TSYDVS
-485 PQDVLPLES
+485 QNVLPLES
-494 LNRKDGKDR
+494 LNRKEGKDR

-513 KGHLPLEGQAFETL
+513 QGHLPLEGQAFETL

-584 SPSPQ
+584 SPSTQ

-604 AYAQL
+604 EYPQL
-609 MELAENEQ
+609 MELAKNEQ

-634 VDWDDTGTALVM
+634 VDWDDSRSALVM

-654 FLLAEEDEVFF
+654 FLLAEADEVIS
-665 CILQWF
+665 CILQWCSY
-671 NHYAPILEQANDFQN
+671 YAPILKQANDRHDPN
-686 PSRQAAHTYVVEHL
+686 RQAAHTYVVEHL
-700 PQLFHLLERMLAP
+700 PHLFHLLERMLAP
-713 KWQEQLYPAI
+713 KWQEQLYLVI
-723 ALFTQKLHNYF
+723 VFITNKMSHYF
-734 QFSTL
+734 QFSVL

-749 SFIQQQENRSL
+749 SFAQHQENRSL
-760 EGLIAERQA
+760 EGLIAEQQA
-769 DLLRRT
+769 DLLKRT

-787 AESLF
+787 AESL
-792 RQEHNNLGLANTLK
+792 
-806 SRADLLRRT
+806 
-815 GQLPQALNLYAQA
+815 
-828 ESLYRQEQDDLG
+828 YR
-840 LANTLFSRADLL
+840 
-852 FLTGQL
+852 
-858 PQALD
+858 
-863 LYTQTETLYRQEH
+863 
-876 NNLGLANTLRSR
+876 
-888 ADLLSRTGQLPQALN
+888 
-903 LYAQAES
+903 
-910 LFRQEQNNLGLA
+910 
-922 NTLRSQA
+922 
-929 ELLSRTGQL
+929 
-938 PQALNLYAQAESLFR
+938 
-953 QVHNNLGL
+953 
-961 ANSLK
+961 
-966 SRADLLSRTGQLPQA
+966 
-981 LALYAQAEALYHQE
+981 QE

-1003 TLKSRADLLSRT
+1003 TLLSQALLHLSSHNYEY
-1015 GKFPKAL
+1015 AL
-1022 DLYAQAEALYRQE
+1022 D
-1035 QDDLGLANTLRS
+1035 
-1047 RADLLS
+1047 
-1053 RTGKLQQALDL
+1053 
-1064 YAQAETLYRQEQDN
+1064 
-1078 LGLAN
+1078 
-1083 SLLSRAFLYLDS
+1083 F
-1095 NDYAQVLPLLFQAL
+1095 LFQAL
-1109 PLYESEQEPWGIVFT
+1109 PLYESEQEPWGIALT

-1153 ETLPPNQKEI
+1153 ETLPPNQKEM
-1163 ILSILNNKNP
+1163 ILSILDNED

>member
-1 MAFEDLMGANYKGEC
+1 MTFEHLMGANYKGEC
-16 PTLKHLYQLNERAFQ
+16 QTLKHLYQQNERAFQ

-53 VYPVW
+53 VYSVW

-64 IAEPFPNCQT
+64 MAEPFPNCQT
-74 QLESQLNAGQFE
+74 QLEDQLNAGQFE

-109 GPHTVPD
+109 GPRTVPD

-126 AIPRIFNGPMMTT
+126 AIPRIFKGPIMTT
-139 NVDLCLEEIYGHR
+139 NVDLCLEEIYDHR
-152 LEVLC
+152 LKVLC

-195 EDYDK
+195 EAYDT
-200 VYLSP
+200 VYPCSQEPTPLSK
-205 SAQSS
+205 
-210 PLVHTLSSIFSSRPV
+210 TLSSIFRSRPV

-230 SLYTD
+230 SLGTD

-245 EHRTYFALVELP
+245 EHRSYFALVELP
-257 KETENEA
+257 KETENKA

-271 VNADGAENEVYRQ
+271 VNNDGTENEAYRQ
-284 RRQFMSK
+284 RRKFMSK

-301 GQYEALDWF
+301 GQYDALDWF

-324 RSPIPSLRRSLVG
+324 RSPIPALRRTLVG
-337 RDAFIQNLY
+337 RDVFIQTLY
-346 EHCIRHSAPVFVTG
+346 EHCTNHSAPVFVTG

-369 CHAVLRRLEGEGH
+369 CHAVLRRLEGEGRH
-382 NILYVPAAGIQSP
+382 ILYVPAAGIQSP

-419 PGYLDYLQDGLSTRS
+419 PGYLDYLLDGLSARTN
-434 HAVLYLDNF
+434 AVLYLDNF

-466 RMDLPVLLSSQVAP
+466 QMDLPVLLSSQVAP
-480 TCYDI
+480 TSYDVS
-485 PQDVLPLES
+485 QDVLPLES

-560 AQQKTSNSRHTSLDT
+560 AQQKTSNLRHTSLDT

-584 SPSPQ
+584 SPSPE

-595 LIALYYGPL
+595 LIALYHGPL
-604 AYAQL
+604 EYTQL

-617 EREQWTDSIA
+617 EREQWQCSID

-634 VDWDDTGTALVM
+634 VDWDDTGAALVM

-654 FLLAEEDEVFF
+654 FLLAEADEVMS
-665 CILQWF
+665 CILQWCRY
-671 NHYAPILEQANDFQN
+671 YAPILEQANDRHDPN
-686 PSRQAAHTYVVEHL
+686 RQDAHTYVVEHL

-723 ALFTQKLHNYF
+723 ALFTQKLQNYF

-749 SFIQQQENRSL
+749 PFAQHQENHSL
-760 EGLIAERQA
+760 EALISILLANLLSRTGQLPQALDLYSQAESLFRQEQDNLGLANTLKSRANLLSLTGQLPQALDLYTQAESLFRQEHNNLGLANTLFSRAVLLTYTGQLPQALDLYTQAETLYRQEQDNLGLANTLQSRANLLTHTGQFSQALDLYAQAESLFRQEHNNLGLANTLLSRA
-769 DLLRRT
+769 DLLSRT

-792 RQEHNNLGLANTLK
+792 RQEHNNLGLANTLL

-815 GQLPQALNLYAQA
+815 
-828 ESLYRQEQDDLG
+828 R
-840 LANTLFSRADLL
+840 
-852 FLTGQL
+852 QL

-863 LYTQTETLYRQEH
+863 LYT
-876 NNLGLANTLRSR
+876 
-888 ADLLSRTGQLPQALN
+888 
-903 LYAQAES
+903 QAES

-922 NTLRSQA
+922 NTLK
-929 ELLSRTGQL
+929 
-938 PQALNLYAQAESLFR
+938 
-953 QVHNNLGL
+953 GL
-961 ANSLK
+961 ALLHLS
-966 SRADLLSRTGQLPQA
+966 SRNYDQA
-981 LALYAQAEALYHQE
+981 LA
-995 QDNLGLAN
+995 
-1003 TLKSRADLLSRT
+1003 
-1015 GKFPKAL
+1015 F
-1022 DLYAQAEALYRQE
+1022 
-1035 QDDLGLANTLRS
+1035 
-1047 RADLLS
+1047 
-1053 RTGKLQQALDL
+1053 
-1064 YAQAETLYRQEQDN
+1064 
-1078 LGLAN
+1078 
-1083 SLLSRAFLYLDS
+1083 
-1095 NDYAQVLPLLFQAL
+1095 LFQAL
-1109 PLYESEQEPWGIVFT
+1109 PLYESEQEPWGIALT
-1124 CALLSKLCPLFE
+1124 CAWLSQLCPLFE
-1136 KQAHQAPAFEQR
+1136 EQAYQAPTLEQR

-1153 ETLPPNQKEI
+1153 ETLPPNQKKA
-1163 ILSILNNKNP
+1163 ILPILDDEN

>member
-16 PTLKHLYQLNERAFQ
+16 QTLKRLYKQNKRAFQ

-38 KNNLIPL
+38 KKNLIPL

-53 VYPVW
+53 VYSVW

-64 IAEPFPNCQT
+64 MAEPFPNCQT
-74 QLESQLNAGQFE
+74 QLEDQLNAGQFE
-86 EAASTLCEEMDEFE
+86 EAASTLCEEMGEYD

-116 AMEKLTPARK
+116 AMKKLTPARK

-157 PHTKYHLPQAD
+157 PHTEYHLPQAD
-168 RALQTAAPILFKLHG
+168 RSLQTAAPILFKLHG

-195 EDYDK
+195 EAYDT
-200 VYLSP
+200 VYPCSQQPTPLSE
-205 SAQSS
+205 
-210 PLVHTLSSIFSSRPV
+210 TLSSIFHSRPV

-230 SLYTD
+230 SLGTD

-257 KETENEA
+257 KETENKA

-310 LQALLPPEAPTPKK
+310 LQALLPPEPPTPKK
-324 RSPIPSLRRSLVG
+324 RSPIPALRRTLVG
-337 RDAFIQNLY
+337 RDVFIQNLY
-346 EHCIRHSAPVFVTG
+346 EHCTNHSAPVFVTG

-395 ALLCQTIAQRAGIP
+395 ALLCQTIAQKASIP

-419 PGYLDYLQDGLSTRS
+419 PGYLDYLQDGLSARTN
-434 HAVLYLDNF
+434 AVLYLDNF

-456 KVLEFLAQLC
+456 KVLEFLVQLC

-480 TCYDI
+480 TCYDV
-485 PQDVLPLES
+485 PQNVLPLES

-513 KGHLPLEGQAFETL
+513 KGHLPLEGQALETL

-575 ALQAVWDAL
+575 ALQAAWDAL

-604 AYAQL
+604 EYSQL

-617 EREQWTDSIA
+617 EREQWADSIA

-634 VDWDDTGTALVM
+634 VNWDDTEAALVM

-654 FLLAEEDEVFF
+654 FLLAEEDAVVS
-665 CILQWF
+665 CVLQWC
-671 NHYAPILEQANDFQN
+671 NYYGPILEQANDLHN
-686 PSRQAAHTYVVEHL
+686 SSRQAAHTYVVKHL
-700 PQLFHLLERMLAP
+700 PQLLHFLDRMLTTQ
-713 KWQEQLYPAI
+713 WQYSLNTNTLDFAKKIRNYFKFSIVHALGVLDKLVPFARQQGDNLFEARMLETQANLMRHIGHFSLAGQLYIQAKKLYRQEKNNLGI
-723 ALFTQKLHNYF
+723 AGI
-734 QFSTL
+734 L
-739 QGLDILKKLL
+739 QG
-749 SFIQQQENRSL
+749 
-760 EGLIAERQA
+760 QA
-769 DLLRRT
+769 HLMCHTHRF
-775 GQLPQALDLYAQ
+775 PQAQKLYAQ
-787 AESLF
+787 AEKLYRQENNTLGIAYTLLSRADLMCETNQSFLAEELYTYAEQLF
-792 RQEHNNLGLANTLK
+792 RQLQYDLGRANTLK
-806 SRADLLRRT
+806 NHALMCCP
-815 GQLPQALNLYAQA
+815 PQA
-828 ESLYRQEQDDLG
+828 
-840 LANTLFSRADLL
+840 
-852 FLTGQL
+852 
-858 PQALD
+858 
-863 LYTQTETLYRQEH
+863 
-876 NNLGLANTLRSR
+876 
-888 ADLLSRTGQLPQALN
+888 
-903 LYAQAES
+903 
-910 LFRQEQNNLGLA
+910 QN
-922 NTLRSQA
+922 
-929 ELLSRTGQL
+929 
-938 PQALNLYAQAESLFR
+938 
-953 QVHNNLGL
+953 
-961 ANSLK
+961 
-966 SRADLLSRTGQLPQA
+966 
-981 LALYAQAEALYHQE
+981 
-995 QDNLGLAN
+995 
-1003 TLKSRADLLSRT
+1003 
-1015 GKFPKAL
+1015 
-1022 DLYAQAEALYRQE
+1022 
-1035 QDDLGLANTLRS
+1035 
-1047 RADLLS
+1047 
-1053 RTGKLQQALDL
+1053 
-1064 YAQAETLYRQEQDN
+1064 
-1078 LGLAN
+1078 
-1083 SLLSRAFLYLDS
+1083 
-1095 NDYAQVLPLLFQAL
+1095 LLFQAL
-1109 PLYESEQEPWGIVFT
+1109 YLYESIQEPWGLACT
-1124 CALLSKLCPLFE
+1124 CALLYRLCLQSE
-1136 KQAHQAPAFEQR
+1136 DQAHQATSLNHR
-1148 AREIA
+1148 ARKVS
-1153 ETLPPNQKEI
+1153 ETLPLPQRNA
-1163 ILSILNNKNP
+1163 ILHFLTKDYISTPD

>member
-1 MAFEDLMGANYKGEC
+1 MAFEDLMGANYKGNC
-16 PTLKHLYQLNERAFQ
+16 PTLKRLYQQNERAFQ

-45 FGAGFTGD
+45 FGAGFTGY

-74 QLESQLNAGQFE
+74 QLEDQLNAGQFE
-86 EAASTLCEEMDEFE
+86 EAASTLCAEMDEFE
-100 FQEELYQTF
+100 FQEELFQTF

-116 AMEKLTPARK
+116 AMKKLTPARK
-126 AIPRIFNGPMMTT
+126 AIPRIFNGPIMTT

-195 EDYDK
+195 EAYDT
-200 VYLSP
+200 VYPCSQEPTPLSK
-205 SAQSS
+205 
-210 PLVHTLSSIFSSRPV
+210 TLSSIFRSRPV

-230 SLYTD
+230 SLGTD

-245 EHRTYFALVELP
+245 EHRSYFALVELP

-301 GQYEALDWF
+301 GQYDALDWL

-324 RSPIPSLRRSLVG
+324 RSPIPALRRSLVG
-337 RDAFIQNLY
+337 RDVFIQNLY
-346 EHCIRHSAPVFVTG
+346 DHCTNHSAPVFVTG

-419 PGYLDYLQDGLSTRS
+419 LGYLDYLLDGLSTRS

-456 KVLEFLAQLC
+456 PILEFLAQLC
-466 RMDLPVLLSSQVAP
+466 QMGLPVLLSSQVAP
-480 TCYDI
+480 ISYDV

-513 KGHLPLEGQAFETL
+513 KGHLPLEGRAFETL

-584 SPSPQ
+584 SPSTQ

-604 AYAQL
+604 EYTQL

-634 VDWDDTGTALVM
+634 VDWDDTGSALVM

-654 FLLAEEDEVFF
+654 FLLAEADDVVS
-665 CILQWF
+665 CILQWYD
-671 NHYAPILEQANDFQN
+671 HYGSILESANDFHHSNYQL
-686 PSRQAAHTYVVEHL
+686 AHTYVVEHL

-713 KWQEQLYPAI
+713 KWQEQLYPAT
-723 ALFTQKLHNYF
+723 AFLTQKIRNYF

-739 QGLDILKKLL
+739 QGLDLLKKLL
-749 SFIQQQENRSL
+749 PFSQQQKNCPL
-760 EGLIAERQA
+760 EALISILLA
-769 DLLRRT
+769 DLLSRTGQLQQALDLYSQAESLYRQEQDDLGLANTLKSRADLLTRTGQFPQALNLYAQAESLYRQVQFNLGLANSLKSRADLLTRT

-792 RQEHNNLGLANTLK
+792 C
-806 SRADLLRRT
+806 
-815 GQLPQALNLYAQA
+815 QL
-828 ESLYRQEQDDLG
+828 
-840 LANTLFSRADLL
+840 
-852 FLTGQL
+852 
-858 PQALD
+858 
-863 LYTQTETLYRQEH
+863 
-876 NNLGLANTLRSR
+876 
-888 ADLLSRTGQLPQALN
+888 
-903 LYAQAES
+903 
-910 LFRQEQNNLGLA
+910 
-922 NTLRSQA
+922 
-929 ELLSRTGQL
+929 
-938 PQALNLYAQAESLFR
+938 
-953 QVHNNLGL
+953 
-961 ANSLK
+961 
-966 SRADLLSRTGQLPQA
+966 
-981 LALYAQAEALYHQE
+981 

-1003 TLKSRADLLSRT
+1003 TL
-1015 GKFPKAL
+1015 
-1022 DLYAQAEALYRQE
+1022 
-1035 QDDLGLANTLRS
+1035 
-1047 RADLLS
+1047 
-1053 RTGKLQQALDL
+1053 
-1064 YAQAETLYRQEQDN
+1064 
-1078 LGLAN
+1078 
-1083 SLLSRAFLYLDS
+1083 LSRAFLYLNSD
-1095 NDYAQVLPLLFQAL
+1095 DDAQVLTLLFQAL
-1109 PLYESEQEPWGIVFT
+1109 PLYESEQEPWGIALT
-1124 CALLSKLCPLFE
+1124 CTLLSQLCLLFE
-1136 KQAHQAPAFEQR
+1136 DQAHQAPALEQR
-1148 AREIA
+1148 ARKIA
-1153 ETLPPNQKEI
+1153 ETLPPNQKEDI
-1163 ILSILNNKNP
+1163 MSILDDED

>member
-1 MAFEDLMGANYKGEC
+1 MAFEDLMGANYKGEFQ
-16 PTLKHLYQLNERAFQ
+16 TLKRLYQQNKRAFQ

-45 FGAGFTGD
+45 FGAGFTGY

-126 AIPRIFNGPMMTT
+126 AIPRIFKGPIMTT
-139 NVDLCLEEIYGHR
+139 NVDLCLEELYGHR

-157 PHTKYHLPQAD
+157 PHTDYHRPQAD
-168 RALQTAAPILFKLHG
+168 RAIQTAAPILFKLHG
-183 SVSDREH
+183 SVTDREH

-195 EDYDK
+195 EAYDT
-200 VYLSP
+200 VYPCSQEPTPLSK
-205 SAQSS
+205 
-210 PLVHTLSSIFSSRPV
+210 TLSSIFHSRPV

-230 SLYTD
+230 SLGTD

-245 EHRTYFALVELP
+245 EHRSYFALVELP
-257 KETENEA
+257 KETENKA

-324 RSPIPSLRRSLVG
+324 RSPIPALRRTLVG
-337 RDAFIQNLY
+337 RDVFIQTLY
-346 EHCIRHSAPVFVTG
+346 EHCTNHSAPVFVTG

-409 TLPDDKASDL
+409 TLPDDKANDL

-434 HAVLYLDNF
+434 GAVLYLDNF

-480 TCYDI
+480 TSYDVS
-485 PQDVLPLES
+485 QNVLPLES

-513 KGHLPLEGQAFETL
+513 KGHLPLEGRAFEIL

-584 SPSPQ
+584 SPSSET
-589 AIHLWG
+589 IHLWG

-604 AYAQL
+604 EYTQL
-609 MELAENEQ
+609 MELAKNEQ

-634 VDWDDTGTALVM
+634 VDWEDAGSALVM
-646 LQPVKEGF
+646 LQPVKEGY
-654 FLLAEEDEVFF
+654 FLLEEADEVIS
-665 CILQWF
+665 CILQWCS
-671 NHYAPILEQANDFQN
+671 YYTPILNQANDRHDPNCQD
-686 PSRQAAHTYVVEHL
+686 AHTYVVEHL

-713 KWQEQLYPAI
+713 EWQERLSPI
-723 ALFTQKLHNYF
+723 IISLVSTMHNYF
-734 QFSTL
+734 QISPL
-739 QGLDILKKLL
+739 KGLDILGKLFPFTQL
-749 SFIQQQENRSL
+749 KENHSL
-760 EGLIAERQA
+760 EALILELQA
-769 DLLRRT
+769 DLLHRTGQPSQAEKLYVQAEKLYHQVHDNLGLANSRRSRADLLCLT

-792 RQEHNNLGLANTLK
+792 RQEQDNLGLAYTLQSRANLLSRTGQRSQALGLYTQAESLFRQEQDNLGLANILY
-806 SRADLLRRT
+806 SLARLLMHT
-815 GQLPQALNLYAQA
+815 DQVPQAEALYIQA
-828 ESLYRQEQDDLG
+828 
-840 LANTLFSRADLL
+840 
-852 FLTGQL
+852 
-858 PQALD
+858 
-863 LYTQTETLYRQEH
+863 ETLYRQMH
-876 NNLGLANTLRSR
+876 DNLGLANTLRSR
-888 ADLLSRTGQLPQALN
+888 ADLLTRTGQLPQALDLYVQAKTLYRQEKNN
-903 LYAQAES
+903 LGLANTLQSQAHLLCHTGQHSQAEKLYSQAESLFRQQKNNHGLAYTLQSRADLLSYTGQLPQALDLYTQAES
-910 LFRQEQNNLGLA
+910 LFRQEQDNLGLA
-922 NTLRSQA
+922 ITLTSRA
-929 ELLSRTGQL
+929 DLLCRTGQL
-938 PQALNLYAQAESLFR
+938 SQAEELYTQAESLFR
-953 QVHNNLGL
+953 Q
-961 ANSLK
+961 
-966 SRADLLSRTGQLPQA
+966 
-981 LALYAQAEALYHQE
+981 E
-995 QDNLGLAN
+995 QDILGLAN
-1003 TLKSRADLLSRT
+1003 TLH
-1015 GKFPKAL
+1015 
-1022 DLYAQAEALYRQE
+1022 
-1035 QDDLGLANTLRS
+1035 N
-1047 RADLLS
+1047 
-1053 RTGKLQQALDL
+1053 
-1064 YAQAETLYRQEQDN
+1064 
-1078 LGLAN
+1078 
-1083 SLLSRAFLYLDS
+1083 RAFLNIASHNYDQALAS
-1095 NDYAQVLPLLFQAL
+1095 LSQAL
-1109 PLYESEQEPWGIVFT
+1109 PLYESAQEPFGLALT
-1124 CALLSKLCPLFE
+1124 CAILSQLCLLFE
-1136 KQAHQAPAFEQR
+1136 DQVSQAPALERR

-1153 ETLPPNQKEI
+1153 EALLPNQKEE
-1163 ILSILNNKNP
+1163 ILSILNNED

>member
-16 PTLKHLYQLNERAFQ
+16 QTLKRLYKQNKRAFQ

-38 KNNLIPL
+38 KKNLIPL
-45 FGAGFTGD
+45 FGAGFTGY

-86 EAASTLCEEMDEFE
+86 EAASTLCEEMGEYD

-139 NVDLCLEEIYGHR
+139 NVDLCLEELYGHR
-152 LEVLC
+152 VEVLC
-157 PHTKYHLPQAD
+157 PHTEYHLPQAD
-168 RALQTAAPILFKLHG
+168 RSLQTAAPILFKLHG

-195 EDYDK
+195 EAYDK

-230 SLYTD
+230 SLGTD

-245 EHRTYFALVELP
+245 AHRTYFALVELP
-257 KETENEA
+257 KETENKA

-301 GQYEALDWF
+301 GQYDALDWF
-310 LQALLPPEAPTPKK
+310 LQALLPPEPHTPKK
-324 RSPIPSLRRSLVG
+324 RSPIPALRRSLVG
-337 RDAFIQNLY
+337 RDAFIQTLY
-346 EHCIRHSAPVFVTG
+346 EHCTNHSAPVFVTG
-360 VGGQGKTEV
+360 IGGQGKTEV
-369 CHAVLRRLEGEGH
+369 CHAVLRRLEGESH

-409 TLPDDKASDL
+409 ALPDEKASDL

-434 HAVLYLDNF
+434 GAVLYLDNF
-443 EDVWHAAQEDERL
+443 EDVWHAAQEDEQL

-480 TCYDI
+480 TCYDV
-485 PQDVLPLES
+485 PQNVLPLES
-494 LNRKDGKDR
+494 LNRRDGKDR

-513 KGHLPLEGQAFETL
+513 KGHLPLEGRAFETL

-584 SPSPQ
+584 SPSSET
-589 AIHLWG
+589 IHLWG

-604 AYAQL
+604 EYTQL
-609 MELAENEQ
+609 MELAKNEQ
-617 EREQWTDSIA
+617 EREQWTDSID

-634 VDWDDTGTALVM
+634 VDWDDTGSALVM

-671 NHYAPILEQANDFQN
+671 NHYAPILEQANDRHDLN
-686 PSRQAAHTYVVEHL
+686 RQDAHTYVVEHL

-713 KWQEQLYPAI
+713 ERQERLYPAT
-723 ALFTQKLHNYF
+723 AFLTQKIRNYF

-739 QGLDILKKLL
+739 QGLDLLKKLL
-749 SFIQQQENRSL
+749 PFSQQQKNCPL
-760 EGLIAERQA
+760 EALISILLA
-769 DLLRRT
+769 DLLSRT
-775 GQLPQALDLYAQ
+775 GQFQQALD
-787 AESLF
+787 
-792 RQEHNNLGLANTLK
+792 
-806 SRADLLRRT
+806 
-815 GQLPQALNLYAQA
+815 LYAQA

-840 LANTLFSRADLL
+840 LANTLKSRADLL
-852 FLTGQL
+852 YLTGQL
-858 PQALD
+858 QQALD
-863 LYTQTETLYRQEH
+863 LYTQAEILYRQKQD
-876 NNLGLANTLRSR
+876 NLGLANTLRSR
-888 ADLLSRTGQLPQALN
+888 ADLLSRTGQLQQALG

-910 LFRQEQNNLGLA
+910 LYRQEQSNLGLA
-922 NTLRSQA
+922 NTLRSRA
-929 ELLSRTGQL
+929 DLLSLTGQL
-938 PQALNLYAQAESLFR
+938 QQALDLYSQAESLYR
-953 QVHNNLGL
+953 QVQFNLGL

-966 SRADLLSRTGQLPQA
+966 SRADLLTRTGQLP
-981 LALYAQAEALYHQE
+981 
-995 QDNLGLAN
+995 
-1003 TLKSRADLLSRT
+1003 
-1015 GKFPKAL
+1015 
-1022 DLYAQAEALYRQE
+1022 
-1035 QDDLGLANTLRS
+1035 
-1047 RADLLS
+1047 
-1053 RTGKLQQALDL
+1053 QALDL
-1064 YAQAETLYRQEQDN
+1064 YAQAESLYRQEHNN

-1083 SLLSRAFLYLDS
+1083 TLISKAFLSLDS
-1095 NDYAQVLPLLFQAL
+1095 DDAQAPTFLFQAL
-1109 PLYESEQEPWGIVFT
+1109 HLYESVQEPWGIALT
-1124 CALLSKLCPLFE
+1124 CALLSKLCTQFE
-1136 KQAHQAPAFEQR
+1136 DQAHRAPALERR

-1153 ETLPPNQKEI
+1153 ETLPPSQKEI
-1163 ILSILNNKNP
+1163 ILSILNNKNR

>member
-1 MAFEDLMGANYKGEC
+1 MTFEHLMGSNYEGSC
-16 PTLKHLYQLNERAFQ
+16 PTLKRLYQQNKRAFQ

-45 FGAGFTGD
+45 FGAGFTGAA
-53 VYPVW
+53 YLGW
-58 PSLLRK
+58 SSLLK
-64 IAEPFPNCQT
+64 EMAKPFPNCQAK
-74 QLESQLNAGQFE
+74 LGKQLNDSQFE
-86 EAASTLCEEMDEFE
+86 EAASTLCEEMGEYD

-139 NVDLCLEEIYGHR
+139 NVDLCLEELYEHR
-152 LEVLC
+152 VEVLC
-157 PHTKYHLPQAD
+157 PHTKYPLPQAH
-168 RALQTAAPILFKLHG
+168 RALQTAAPTLFKLHG

-195 EDYDK
+195 EDYDT
-200 VYLSP
+200 VYPCSQQPTPLSE
-205 SAQSS
+205 
-210 PLVHTLSSIFSSRPV
+210 TLSSIFRSSPV

-230 SLYTD
+230 SLDTD

-245 EHRTYFALVELP
+245 EHRSYFALVELP
-257 KETENEA
+257 KETNNKN

-271 VNADGAENEVYRQ
+271 VNDDGTENEAYRQ
-284 RRQFMSK
+284 RRLFMSK

-301 GQYEALDWF
+301 GKYEALDWF

-324 RSPIPSLRRSLVG
+324 RSPIPALRRTLVG
-337 RDAFIQNLY
+337 RDVFIQNLY
-346 EHCIRHSAPVFVTG
+346 EHCTRHSAPVFVTG

-395 ALLCQTIAQRAGIP
+395 ALLCQAIAQRAGIP

-434 HAVLYLDNF
+434 GAVLYLDNF

-456 KVLEFLAQLC
+456 PILEFLARLC
-466 RMDLPVLLSSQVAP
+466 RMGLPVLLSSQVAP
-480 TCYDI
+480 TYYDV

-503 ELFQDIYEEK
+503 ELFQAVYHEK
-513 KGHLPLEGQAFETL
+513 NGHLPLEGQAFETL

-575 ALQAVWDAL
+575 ALQAIWDAL

-604 AYAQL
+604 EYTQL

-617 EREQWTDSIA
+617 EREQWADSIA

-634 VDWDDTGTALVM
+634 VDWDDTGAALVM

-654 FLLAEEDEVFF
+654 FLLAEADDVVS
-665 CILQWF
+665 CILQWCRY
-671 NHYAPILEQANDFQN
+671 YAPILEQANDRHDPN
-686 PSRQAAHTYVVEHL
+686 RQDAHTYVVEHL

-713 KWQEQLYPAI
+713 EWQQQPSPVIEFI
-723 ALFTQKLHNYF
+723 TNKMSNYF
-734 QFSTL
+734 QFSVL

-749 SFIQQQENRSL
+749 PFAQQQENRSL
-760 EGLIAERQA
+760 EGLITERQA
-769 DLLRRT
+769 DLLNRTGQLPQALDLYAQAESLFRQEQDNLGLANTLFSRANLLRRT

-792 RQEHNNLGLANTLK
+792 C
-806 SRADLLRRT
+806 
-815 GQLPQALNLYAQA
+815 QL
-828 ESLYRQEQDDLG
+828 QDNLG
-840 LANTLFSRADLL
+840 LANTLFSRANLL
-852 FLTGQL
+852 KRTGKF
-858 PQALD
+858 PKALD
-863 LYTQTETLYRQEH
+863 LYAQAEALYRQEQA
-876 NNLGLANTLRSR
+876 NLGLANTLRSR
-888 ADLLSRTGQLPQALN
+888 ADLLSLTRQFPQALD

-929 ELLSRTGQL
+929 
-938 PQALNLYAQAESLFR
+938 
-953 QVHNNLGL
+953 
-961 ANSLK
+961 
-966 SRADLLSRTGQLPQA
+966 DLLSRTGQLPQA
-981 LALYAQAEALYHQE
+981 LDLYAQAESLFRQE

-1003 TLKSRADLLSRT
+1003 TLR
-1015 GKFPKAL
+1015 
-1022 DLYAQAEALYRQE
+1022 
-1035 QDDLGLANTLRS
+1035 
-1047 RADLLS
+1047 
-1053 RTGKLQQALDL
+1053 
-1064 YAQAETLYRQEQDN
+1064 
-1078 LGLAN
+1078 
-1083 SLLSRAFLYLDS
+1083 SRAFLYLDS
-1095 NDYAQVLPLLFQAL
+1095 DDDAQAPTFLFQAL
-1109 PLYESEQEPWGIVFT
+1109 HLYESEQEPWGIALT
-1124 CALLSKLCPLFE
+1124 CALLSRLCTQFE
-1136 KQAHQAPAFEQR
+1136 DQAHQAPALEQR

-1153 ETLPPNQKEI
+1153 ETLPPTLQRTV
-1163 ILSILNNKNP
+1163 LSILDDED

>member
-16 PTLKHLYQLNERAFQ
+16 QTLKHLYQLNERAFQ
-31 GIQEQLA
+31 GIQEQLS

-53 VYPVW
+53 VYPGW
-58 PSLLRK
+58 PSLLEK
-64 IAEPFPNCQT
+64 MAEPFPNCQT
-74 QLESQLNAGQFE
+74 QLEDQLNAGQFE
-86 EAASTLCEEMDEFE
+86 EAASTLCAEMGEFE
-100 FQEELYQTF
+100 FQEELCQTF
-109 GPHTVPD
+109 GPRTVPD

-126 AIPRIFNGPMMTT
+126 SIPRIFNGPMMTT
-139 NVDLCLEEIYGHR
+139 NVDLCLEELYGHR

-157 PHTKYHLPQAD
+157 PHTEYHLSQAD

-195 EDYDK
+195 EAYDT
-200 VYLSP
+200 VYPCSQEPTPLSK
-205 SAQSS
+205 
-210 PLVHTLSSIFSSRPV
+210 TLSSIFRSRPV

-230 SLYTD
+230 SLGTD

-245 EHRTYFALVELP
+245 EHRSYFALVELP

-301 GQYEALDWF
+301 GQYDALDWF
-310 LQALLPPEAPTPKK
+310 LQALLPPEAPAPKK

-337 RDAFIQNLY
+337 RDAFIQTLY
-346 EHCIRHSAPVFVTG
+346 EHCTNHSAPVFVTG

-395 ALLCQTIAQRAGIP
+395 ALLCQAIAQRAGIP
-409 TLPDDKASDL
+409 TLPDEKASDL
-419 PGYLDYLQDGLSTRS
+419 PGYLDYLLDGLSARTN
-434 HAVLYLDNF
+434 AVLYLDNF
-443 EDVWHAAQEDERL
+443 EDVWHATQEDERL
-456 KVLEFLAQLC
+456 KVLEFLARLC
-466 RMDLPVLLSSQVAP
+466 QMDLPVLLSSQVAP
-480 TCYDI
+480 TCYDV
-485 PQDVLPLES
+485 PQNVLPLES

-513 KGHLPLEGQAFETL
+513 KGHLPLEGRAFEIL

-584 SPSPQ
+584 SPSTQ

-617 EREQWTDSIA
+617 ERQQWQSSIA
-627 QLCDACL
+627 ELCGACL
-634 VDWDDTGTALVM
+634 VDWDDTGAALVM

-654 FLLAEEDEVFF
+654 FLLAEADEVIS
-665 CILQWF
+665 CILQWCRY
-671 NHYAPILEQANDFQN
+671 YAPILEQANDRHDLN
-686 PSRQAAHTYVVEHL
+686 RQDAHIYVVEHL
-700 PQLFHLLERMLAP
+700 PQLFHLLERILAP
-713 KWQEQLYPAI
+713 EWQ
-723 ALFTQKLHNYF
+723 TKLSPTTESLAKKMHNYF
-734 QFSTL
+734 QFSVL
-739 QGLDILKKLL
+739 QGLGVLEKLL
-749 SFIQQQENRSL
+749 SFAQQQKNCPL
-760 EGLIAERQA
+760 EALISIFRA
-769 DLLRRT
+769 DLLTHT
-775 GQLPQALDLYAQ
+775 GQFSQALDLYAQ

-792 RQEHNNLGLANTLK
+792 RQEQDNLGLANTLL

-828 ESLYRQEQDDLG
+828 ESLYRQEQD
-840 LANTLFSRADLL
+840 
-852 FLTGQL
+852 
-858 PQALD
+858 
-863 LYTQTETLYRQEH
+863 Y
-876 NNLGLANTLRSR
+876 LGLANTLRSR
-888 ADLLSRTGQLPQALN
+888 ADLLRRTGQLP
-903 LYAQAES
+903 
-910 LFRQEQNNLGLA
+910 
-922 NTLRSQA
+922 
-929 ELLSRTGQL
+929 
-938 PQALNLYAQAESLFR
+938 
-953 QVHNNLGL
+953 
-961 ANSLK
+961 
-966 SRADLLSRTGQLPQA
+966 
-981 LALYAQAEALYHQE
+981 
-995 QDNLGLAN
+995 
-1003 TLKSRADLLSRT
+1003 
-1015 GKFPKAL
+1015 
-1022 DLYAQAEALYRQE
+1022 
-1035 QDDLGLANTLRS
+1035 
-1047 RADLLS
+1047 
-1053 RTGKLQQALDL
+1053 QALDL

-1083 SLLSRAFLYLDS
+1083 TLKNRALVYMDS
-1095 NDYAQVLPLLFQAL
+1095 DNDAQALTLLFQAL
-1109 PLYESEQEPWGIVFT
+1109 PLYESEQEPWGIAFT
-1124 CALLSKLCPLFE
+1124 CALLSQLCTQFE
-1136 KQAHQAPAFEQR
+1136 DQAHQAPTLERR

>member
-16 PTLKHLYQLNERAFQ
+16 PTLKHLYQQNKRAFQ

-45 FGAGFTGD
+45 FGAGFTGY

-64 IAEPFPNCQT
+64 MAKPFPNCQA
-74 QLESQLNAGQFE
+74 QLEKQLNDSQFE
-86 EAASTLCEEMDEFE
+86 EAASTLCEEMGEYD

-109 GPHTVPD
+109 GPRTVPD
-116 AMEKLTPARK
+116 AMNKLTPARK

-157 PHTKYHLPQAD
+157 PHTEYHLPQAD
-168 RALQTAAPILFKLHG
+168 RSLQTAAPILFKLHG

-195 EDYDK
+195 EAYDK

-230 SLYTD
+230 SLGTD

-245 EHRTYFALVELP
+245 EHRSYFALVELP

-271 VNADGAENEVYRQ
+271 LNADGTENEAYRQ
-284 RRQFMSK
+284 RRLFMSK

-301 GQYEALDWF
+301 DQYEALDWF

-324 RSPIPSLRRSLVG
+324 RSPIPALRRSLVG
-337 RDAFIQNLY
+337 RDVFIQNLY
-346 EHCIRHSAPVFVTG
+346 ERCTNHSAPVFVTG
-360 VGGQGKTEV
+360 IGGQGKTEV
-369 CHAVLRRLEGEGH
+369 CHAVLRRLEEDGH
-382 NILYVPAAGIQSP
+382 NILYVSVAEIQSP

-419 PGYLDYLQDGLSTRS
+419 PGYLDYLLDELSTRS
-434 HAVLYLDNF
+434 DAVLYLDNF

-456 KVLEFLAQLC
+456 KVLEFLVQLC
-466 RMDLPVLLSSQVAP
+466 QMGLPVLLSSQVAP
-480 TCYDI
+480 TSYDV

-503 ELFQDIYEEK
+503 ELFQAIYEEK
-513 KGHLPLEGQAFETL
+513 KGHLPLEGQALETL

-560 AQQKTSNSRHTSLDT
+560 AQQKTSNPRHTSLDT

-604 AYAQL
+604 EYPQL
-609 MELAENEQ
+609 MELAKNEQ
-617 EREQWTDSIA
+617 ERQQWEASID

-634 VDWDDTGTALVM
+634 VNWDDTRATLVM

-654 FLLAEEDEVFF
+654 FLLAEADEVVS
-665 CILQWF
+665 CILQWYD
-671 NHYAPILEQANDFQN
+671 HYGSILESANDFHHSNYQL
-686 PSRQAAHTYVVEHL
+686 AHTYVVEHL
-700 PQLFHLLERMLAP
+700 PQLFHLLERMQAS
-713 KWQEQLYPAI
+713 KWQQQLSSATEF
-723 ALFTQKLHNYF
+723 LTEKMSNYF
-734 QFSTL
+734 QFSIL
-739 QGLDILKKLL
+739 HGLDILNKLL
-749 SFIQQQENRSL
+749 PLAQQHENHSL
-760 EGLIAERQA
+760 VALISAILANLLSRIGQFSQA
-769 DLLRRT
+769 
-775 GQLPQALDLYAQ
+775 QDLYLQ

-792 RQEHNNLGLANTLK
+792 RL
-806 SRADLLRRT
+806 
-815 GQLPQALNLYAQA
+815 
-828 ESLYRQEQDDLG
+828 
-840 LANTLFSRADLL
+840 
-852 FLTGQL
+852 
-858 PQALD
+858 
-863 LYTQTETLYRQEH
+863 
-876 NNLGLANTLRSR
+876 
-888 ADLLSRTGQLPQALN
+888 
-903 LYAQAES
+903 
-910 LFRQEQNNLGLA
+910 
-922 NTLRSQA
+922 
-929 ELLSRTGQL
+929 
-938 PQALNLYAQAESLFR
+938 
-953 QVHNNLGL
+953 V
-961 ANSLK
+961 
-966 SRADLLSRTGQLPQA
+966 
-981 LALYAQAEALYHQE
+981 

-1003 TLKSRADLLSRT
+1003 TLLNRADLFCHTGQFSQAQDMYNQAETLYHQVHGNQGLANTLLSRADLLSLT
-1015 GKFPKAL
+1015 GQLPQ
-1022 DLYAQAEALYRQE
+1022 AQ
-1035 QDDLGLANTLRS
+1035 DM
-1047 RADLLS
+1047 
-1053 RTGKLQQALDL
+1053 
-1064 YAQAETLYRQEQDN
+1064 YAQAETLYRQVCDN

-1083 SLLSRAFLYLDS
+1083 TLKGRALLHLSSHDYNQTLVFL
-1095 NDYAQVLPLLFQAL
+1095 FRAL
-1109 PLYESEQEPWGIVFT
+1109 PLYESVQEPWGIALT
-1124 CALLSKLCPLFE
+1124 CALLSQLCPLFE
-1136 KQAHQAPAFEQR
+1136 DYAPQAPMLKQR
-1148 AREIA
+1148 AQVIL
-1153 ETLPPNQKEI
+1153 ETLLPNQKEK
-1163 ILSILNNKNP
+1163 ILSILGDED

>member
-1 MAFEDLMGANYKGEC
+1 MAFEDLMGANYKGNC
-16 PTLKHLYQLNERAFQ
+16 PTLKRLYQQNERAFQ

-45 FGAGFTGD
+45 FGAGFTGY

-139 NVDLCLEEIYGHR
+139 NVDLCLEELYGHR
-152 LEVLC
+152 VEVLC
-157 PHTKYHLPQAD
+157 PHTEYHLPQAD

-195 EDYDK
+195 EAYDT
-200 VYLSP
+200 VYPCSQEPTPLSK
-205 SAQSS
+205 
-210 PLVHTLSSIFSSRPV
+210 TLSSIFRSRPV

-230 SLYTD
+230 SLGTD

-245 EHRTYFALVELP
+245 AHRSYFALVELP
-257 KETENEA
+257 KETENKA

-324 RSPIPSLRRSLVG
+324 RSPIPALRRTLVG
-337 RDAFIQNLY
+337 RDAFIQTLY
-346 EHCIRHSAPVFVTG
+346 EHCTNHSAPVFVTG

-395 ALLCQTIAQRAGIP
+395 ALLCQAIAQRAGIP
-409 TLPDDKASDL
+409 TLPDDKANDL

-434 HAVLYLDNF
+434 GAVLYLDNF

-466 RMDLPVLLSSQVAP
+466 QMDLPVLLSSQVAP
-480 TCYDI
+480 TSYDVS
-485 PQDVLPLES
+485 QNVLPLES
-494 LNRKDGKDR
+494 LNRKDGKDQ
-503 ELFQDIYEEK
+503 ELFQAVYHEK
-513 KGHLPLEGQAFETL
+513 NGHLPLEGQAFEIL

-547 APSWENVLERWTH
+547 APSWDNVLERWTH

-575 ALQAVWDAL
+575 ALQAAWDAL

-604 AYAQL
+604 TYTQL

-617 EREQWTDSIA
+617 ERQQWEASID

-634 VDWDDTGTALVM
+634 VDWDDTGAALVM

-654 FLLAEEDEVFF
+654 FLLAEADEVIS
-665 CILQWF
+665 CILQWCRY
-671 NHYAPILEQANDFQN
+671 YAPILEQANDRHDLN
-686 PSRQAAHTYVVEHL
+686 RQDAHTYVMEHL

-713 KWQEQLYPAI
+713 KWQEQLYLVI
-723 ALFTQKLHNYF
+723 VFITNQMSNYF
-734 QFSTL
+734 QFSVL

-749 SFIQQQENRSL
+749 SFSQHQENRSL
-760 EGLIAERQA
+760 EGLITERQA
-769 DLLRRT
+769 DLLNR
-775 GQLPQALDLYAQ
+775 
-787 AESLF
+787 
-792 RQEHNNLGLANTLK
+792 
-806 SRADLLRRT
+806 
-815 GQLPQALNLYAQA
+815 
-828 ESLYRQEQDDLG
+828 
-840 LANTLFSRADLL
+840 
-852 FLTGQL
+852 TGQL

-863 LYTQTETLYRQEH
+863 LYTQAETLYRQEKDD
-876 NNLGLANTLRSR
+876 LGLAYT
-888 ADLLSRTGQLPQALN
+888 
-903 LYAQAES
+903 
-910 LFRQEQNNLGLA
+910 
-922 NTLRSQA
+922 
-929 ELLSRTGQL
+929 
-938 PQALNLYAQAESLFR
+938 
-953 QVHNNLGL
+953 
-961 ANSLK
+961 LK

-981 LALYAQAEALYHQE
+981 LDPYAQAESLFRQE

-1003 TLKSRADLLSRT
+1003 TLQSRADLLSRT
-1015 GKFPKAL
+1015 GQLPQALDLYSQAEALYRQEQANLGLANTLFSRADLLSRTGQLSKAL
-1022 DLYAQAEALYRQE
+1022 DLYAQAE
-1035 QDDLGLANTLRS
+1035 S
-1047 RADLLS
+1047 
-1053 RTGKLQQALDL
+1053 
-1064 YAQAETLYRQEQDN
+1064 LYRQEQDN

-1083 SLLSRAFLYLDS
+1083 TLQSRADLLLHIGQLQQALDL
-1095 NDYAQVLPLLFQAL
+1095 YAQAESLFRLEQNIRGLANTLKGQAMLHLFSQNYDQAL
-1109 PLYESEQEPWGIVFT
+1109 ELLLNALSLYESVQEPWGIAFT
-1124 CALLSKLCPLFE
+1124 CALLSQLYLLFE
-1136 KQAHQAPAFEQR
+1136 DQAHQAPAFEQR

-1163 ILSILNNKNP
+1163 ILSILNNKN

>member
-16 PTLKHLYQLNERAFQ
+16 QTLKHLYQLNERAFQ

-45 FGAGFTGD
+45 FGAGFTGAA
-53 VYPVW
+53 YPGW
-58 PSLLRK
+58 SSLLK
-64 IAEPFPNCQT
+64 EMAKPFPNCQA

-86 EAASTLCEEMDEFE
+86 EAASTLCAEMGEFE
-100 FQEELYQTF
+100 FREELCQTF
-109 GPHTVPD
+109 GPRTVPD
-116 AMEKLTPARK
+116 AMNKLTPARK
-126 AIPRIFNGPMMTT
+126 AIPRIFKDPMMTT
-139 NVDLCLEEIYGHR
+139 NVDLCLEELYGHR

-157 PHTKYHLPQAD
+157 PHTEYHLPQAD
-168 RALQTAAPILFKLHG
+168 RALQSAAPILFKLHG
-183 SVSDREH
+183 SVADPEH

-195 EDYDK
+195 EAYDT
-200 VYLSP
+200 VYPCSQQSTPLSE
-205 SAQSS
+205 
-210 PLVHTLSSIFSSRPV
+210 TLSSIFHSRPV

-230 SLYTD
+230 SLDTD

-245 EHRTYFALVELP
+245 EHRSYFALVELP
-257 KETENEA
+257 KETENKA

-271 VNADGAENEVYRQ
+271 VNADGAENEAYRQ
-284 RRQFMSK
+284 RRLFMSK

-301 GQYEALDWF
+301 GQYDALDWL

-324 RSPIPSLRRSLVG
+324 RSPIPALRRSLVG
-337 RDAFIQNLY
+337 RDVFIQNLY
-346 EHCIRHSAPVFVTG
+346 DHCTNHSAPVFVTG

-419 PGYLDYLQDGLSTRS
+419 LGYLDYLLDGLSTRS

-456 KVLEFLAQLC
+456 PILEFLAQLC
-466 RMDLPVLLSSQVAP
+466 RMGLPVLLSSQVAP
-480 TCYDI
+480 ISYDV

-584 SPSPQ
+584 SPSTQ

-604 AYAQL
+604 AYTQL

-617 EREQWTDSIA
+617 EREQWTDSID

-634 VDWDDTGTALVM
+634 VDWDDTGSALVM

-713 KWQEQLYPAI
+713 EWQRQLSSSTES
-723 ALFTQKLHNYF
+723 FTRKMHNYF
-734 QFSTL
+734 QFSAL

-749 SFIQQQENRSL
+749 PFAQQQGNHSL

-769 DLLRRT
+769 DLLNRTGQLPQALDLYTQAETLYRQEKDDLGLAYTLKSRADLLSRT

-787 AESLF
+787 AETLF
-792 RQEHNNLGLANTLK
+792 RQEQDNLGLANTLF
-806 SRADLLRRT
+806 SRAVLLTYT
-815 GQLPQALNLYAQA
+815 GQLPQALDLYAQA
-828 ESLYRQEQDDLG
+828 ESFFRQEQDDLG

-852 FLTGQL
+852 SRTGQLSKALDLYAQAESLFRQLQDDLGLANTLQSRADLLTCTGQL

-863 LYTQTETLYRQEH
+863 LY
-876 NNLGLANTLRSR
+876 
-888 ADLLSRTGQLPQALN
+888 
-903 LYAQAES
+903 AQAES
-910 LFRQEQNNLGLA
+910 LFRLEQNI
-922 NTLRSQA
+922 R
-929 ELLSRTGQL
+929 
-938 PQALNLYAQAESLFR
+938 
-953 QVHNNLGL
+953 
-961 ANSLK
+961 
-966 SRADLLSRTGQLPQA
+966 
-981 LALYAQAEALYHQE
+981 
-995 QDNLGLAN
+995 GLAN
-1003 TLKSRADLLSRT
+1003 TLK
-1015 GKFPKAL
+1015 G
-1022 DLYAQAEALYRQE
+1022 QAMLHLFSQNY
-1035 QDDLGLANTLRS
+1035 D
-1047 RADLLS
+1047 
-1053 RTGKLQQALDL
+1053 QAL
-1064 YAQAETLYRQEQDN
+1064 E
-1078 LGLAN
+1078 
-1083 SLLSRAFLYLDS
+1083 LLL
-1095 NDYAQVLPLLFQAL
+1095 NAL
-1109 PLYESEQEPWGIVFT
+1109 SLYESVQEPWGIAFT
-1124 CALLSKLCPLFE
+1124 CALLSQLYLLFE
-1136 KQAHQAPAFEQR
+1136 DQAHQAPTLEQR

-1153 ETLPPNQKEI
+1153 ETLPPNQKKA
-1163 ILSILNNKNP
+1163 ILSILDDED

>member
-1 MAFEDLMGANYKGEC
+1 MAFEDLMGANYKGNC
-16 PTLKHLYQLNERAFQ
+16 PTLKHLYQQNNRAFQ

-45 FGAGFTGD
+45 FGAGFTGAA
-53 VYPVW
+53 YLGW
-58 PSLLRK
+58 SSLLK
-64 IAEPFPNCQT
+64 EMAKPFPNCQA

-86 EAASTLCEEMDEFE
+86 EAASTLREEMGKYA
-100 FQEELYQTF
+100 FQEELDQTF
-109 GPHTVPD
+109 GPRTVPD

-139 NVDLCLEEIYGHR
+139 NVDLCLEEIYDHR

-195 EDYDK
+195 EAYDK

-257 KETENEA
+257 KETENKA

-291 HHIQCIWYPC
+291 HHIQCIWYPYR
-301 GQYEALDWF
+301 QYEALDWF

-324 RSPIPSLRRSLVG
+324 RSPIPALRRTLVG
-337 RDAFIQNLY
+337 RDAFIQDLY
-346 EHCIRHSAPVFVTG
+346 EHCTNHSAPVFVTG

-382 NILYVPAAGIQSP
+382 HILYVPAAGIQSP

-409 TLPDDKASDL
+409 TLPDDKANDL

-434 HAVLYLDNF
+434 GAVLYLDNF
-443 EDVWHAAQEDERL
+443 EDVWHATQEDERL

-466 RMDLPVLLSSQVAP
+466 QMDLPVLLSSQVAP
-480 TCYDI
+480 TSYDVS
-485 PQDVLPLES
+485 QNVLPLES

-535 LSILLTATLAAH
+535 LSIILTATLAAH
-547 APSWENVLERWTH
+547 APSWDNVLERWTH
-560 AQQKTSNSRHTSLDT
+560 AQQKTSNPRHTSLDT
-575 ALQAVWDAL
+575 ALQAAWDAL

-589 AIHLWG
+589 VIHLWG

-604 AYAQL
+604 EYTQL
-609 MELAENEQ
+609 MELAKNEQ

-634 VDWDDTGTALVM
+634 VDWDDSRSALVM

-654 FLLAEEDEVFF
+654 FLLAEEDEVLF

-671 NHYAPILEQANDFQN
+671 NHYAPILEQANNLRN
-686 PSRQAAHTYVVEHL
+686 PSRQPAHTYVIEHL
-700 PQLFHLLERMLAP
+700 PQLFHLLERMLTP
-713 KWQEQLYPAI
+713 EWQERLYPAT

-734 QFSTL
+734 QFSTP

-760 EGLIAERQA
+760 EGLITERQA
-769 DLLRRT
+769 DLLTRT
-775 GQLPQALDLYAQ
+775 GQFQQALD
-787 AESLF
+787 
-792 RQEHNNLGLANTLK
+792 
-806 SRADLLRRT
+806 
-815 GQLPQALNLYAQA
+815 LYAQA
-828 ESLYRQEQDDLG
+828 ESLYRQEQDNLG
-840 LANTLFSRADLL
+840 LANTLLSRADLL
-852 FLTGQL
+852 KRTGQL

-863 LYTQTETLYRQEH
+863 LYARAESLFRQEQD
-876 NNLGLANTLRSR
+876 NLGLANTLRSR
-888 ADLLSRTGQLPQALN
+888 ADLLRRTGQ
-903 LYAQAES
+903 
-910 LFRQEQNNLGLA
+910 
-922 NTLRSQA
+922 
-929 ELLSRTGQL
+929 
-938 PQALNLYAQAESLFR
+938 
-953 QVHNNLGL
+953 
-961 ANSLK
+961 
-966 SRADLLSRTGQLPQA
+966 
-981 LALYAQAEALYHQE
+981 
-995 QDNLGLAN
+995 
-1003 TLKSRADLLSRT
+1003 
-1015 GKFPKAL
+1015 
-1022 DLYAQAEALYRQE
+1022 
-1035 QDDLGLANTLRS
+1035 
-1047 RADLLS
+1047 
-1053 RTGKLQQALDL
+1053 LQQALDL

-1083 SLLSRAFLYLDS
+1083 TLKNRALVYMDS
-1095 NDYAQVLPLLFQAL
+1095 DNDAQALTLLFQAL
-1109 PLYESEQEPWGIVFT
+1109 PLYESEQEPWGIAFT
-1124 CALLSKLCPLFE
+1124 CALLSQLCTQFE
-1136 KQAHQAPAFEQR
+1136 DQAHQAPTLERR

-1163 ILSILNNKNP
+1163 ILSRLNDKD